1 MIINS
6 KFAYVKKKETFEPL
20 ITTIPKG
27 LNPIVFIEDTREM
40 WTCGTYFSI
49 GYPSI
54 EISES
59 SGSVKVSIGNSF
71 FLLSTAGESISVR
84 KGDGNR
90 IIISS
95 NALNRVDTE
104 APLTWDTAN
113 RKLLHM
119 DSGVAPGSYGQST
132 NLGNASV
139 FIVPNIMVDSTGHIT
154 YAQNYNVEI
163 RDYVEQLAPSTLA
176 GNRNVLL
183 SYNADSESMD
193 TSQVRKAN
201 GLLFNDSTQR
211 LTVEGGL
218 DTNGPVFVNHGD
230 LSVLDG
236 YIIGHLKGDVEG
248 EAKPKI
254 HLSNKPEYGGAS
266 INLYGHVKL
275 QDILNNKPEPSSDN
289 ENINDPNITNAIAA
303 SPLMVWN
310 AIQTAKDYADSILGS
325 NNAMLYKG
333 SIEAGITYPGTY
345 TPIGQIGNTYVVT
358 FGSGNYIDSVGYVNG
373 EPVEVGD
380 LIICKEETPA
390 ATSTTWETV
399 KSKWTYVQ
407 TNNTGVV
414 SGPSSSTIGQLA
426 VFNNTKGKLIKG
438 LPNGNVGQILSI
450 DESGIPAWV
459 NKPDRLNFALSFQV
473 RGTEFIAFDGY
484 EPKKVNFIAG
494 DNMFITSDMQGNLT
508 LAADPGS
515 DTVNTAGATNN
526 PNTKLFL
533 IGAESQTTAPQ
544 TYSNQYVYIGPDNKL
559 YSNGKEVSTT
569 DHTHNYAGAKTP
581 GGPALKIDLNPD
593 GLLDAEYG
601 TYGGII
607 QDSNN
612 GPTSGSWSNR
622 IKILHNNSSGY
633 YTELAQNLT
642 GTAGVWHRRNV
653 AGVISEWIPLLD
665 KSNFHTYLDETYI
678 QKQTDPNQLKNFVR
692 YSLESGLTINWTA
705 GNVTP
710 TQVIGF
716 KENNSAQSYTFNGD
730 NIRAFANAVNRSGD
744 TMSGNLTTTGII
756 LTTTTGITHNGKSSA
771 LLYCD
776 GTNSFVGMSAATTY
790 IRSGNTDLFHKK
802 NGTDYK
808 IWDASNDGSGSGLD
822 ADLLD
827 GVQLTRLVHYADDN
841 AYDNTSCSRIIPI
854 SNVTITDN
862 SKYGSIFQWTNITT
876 QTPAQTGTSGN
887 WFNQLYGGTNDRLY
901 FRTRTNG
908 GDWTSWHKIAFIT
921 DNVASA
927 TKADYPTGF
936 SSRSTYSSTWG
947 NTTGTHITGWTTS
960 TGGDIA
966 FMNDNPSAGKV
977 SIKIDGLF
985 YQDEGRYKVLDTNN
999 YPSTLDS
1006 RYLLKGSAVN
1016 TSNNSSWLSF
1026 ANNAGGVGGTM
1037 GVNDQWRIYGRSTAD
1052 NAGYLE
1058 IATADDG
1065 NEPIY
1070 FRQYTGV
1077 FSTLKRTLT
1086 LLDGSGNT
1094 SIPGSLTVA
1103 GTTTSG
1109 NFNTG
1114 GRYISNYASNTYI
1127 NSVTNAVLTCN
1138 YSGYGGILCAPVK
1151 GGRITLSTYPSNDN
1165 IVYLGYATSSQISAG
1180 TNTLNKQTKWN
1191 ADNGYWYT
1199 DGYVKNG
1206 SSNSYVLLGGGG
1218 HTTLSGLYTSHN
1230 HFERSNVDPNSVVN
1244 GPRTYESTSTANRPD
1259 TNKWHQYT
1267 TMGTGDSNYCHQ
1279 LSYAYAGGTN
1289 IYHRI
1294 KNAGSWGGWMTIL
1307 DSSNY
1312 AGILDGRYVNVTGD
1326 TMTGKL
1332 TIQSSSLNGTYNGL
1346 LVGDDCNIGDCNI
1359 GNTIG
1364 LMGTTNNNA
1373 GMIKFGKGGYQFGYN
1388 GSSHYVSGT
1397 NIWTNFNADLL
1408 DGLHASSFVRV
1419 YTGRFSQYNKGTW
1432 TKILQFTIPNGSLRP
1447 SITFTW
1453 HPTECARDIW
1463 ADFNINIRS
1472 GSPTF
1477 YANWKGGNRRNM
1489 YCVGDGT
1496 TYSVWVQGTKT
1507 TWDPYGLIQVTSTWD
1522 INSYQAGSLQ
1532 YSDSEPSGTYKAA
1545 ASTSGFVLYADR
1557 LLNSRQINGTNFNG
1571 TANITTAKWGTARSI
1586 KIGNTAKNVDGSGN
1600 VTWTFA
1606 EIGGADAGHTHG
1618 LLHNNFTTIL
1628 ANTTTDSG
1636 WSMING
1642 SYNGFI
1648 LKSLRMQGSA
1658 PSWVLG
1664 NYAAGICFGGAD
1676 TKGVISVAYGSAQIR
1691 VAGGNSS
1698 KPLWS
1703 CDLWHNKNFNPNTKF
1718 NTSGGT
1724 ISGAVT
1730 INNTLSVSKIKA
1742 TSTYSS
1748 NYVFCADG
1756 SIRNFPTLFST
1767 NILWASYKV
1776 NTGGSGSYSR
1786 LSGNYNFITGRTR
1799 EGTGRLIV
1807 TISVPSGYS
1816 KTQIMMFAT
1825 GHHFGRVWTSPVYAS
1840 IQPDYGGSSSF
1851 VRIMTADDA
1860 SLNDAECIVN
1870 FILVKTS

>member
-1 MIINS
+1 MVINS
-6 KFAYVKKKETFEPL
+6 KFAYIKKKETFEPL

-139 FIVPNIMVDSTGHIT
+139 FIVPNIMIDSTGHIT

-289 ENINDPNITNAIAA
+289 ENINDANVVNAIAA

-473 RGTEFIAFDGY
+473 RGTEFVAFDGY

-559 YSNGKEVSTT
+559 YSDGKEVSTT

-716 KENNSAQSYTFNGD
+716 KENNSAQAYTFNGD
-730 NIRAFANAVNRSGD
+730 NIRAFANAVNRLGD

-876 QTPAQTGTSGN
+876 QTPAQTGTSSN

-936 SSRSTYSSTWG
+936 SSRSTSSTWG
-947 NTTGTHITGWTTS
+947 NTTGTHITGWHTS

-966 FMNDNPSAGKV
+966 FMNDNPSAGKL

-1016 TSNNSSWLSF
+1016 ISNNSSWLSF
-1026 ANNAGGVGGTM
+1026 ANNAGGIGGTM

-1070 FRQYTGV
+1070 FRQYRGL

-1094 SIPGSLTVA
+1094 SMPGSLTVA

-1151 GGRITLSTYPSNDN
+1151 GGRITLSTFPSNDN

-1206 SSNSYVLLGGGG
+1206 SSDSYVLLGGGG
-1218 HTTLSGLYTSHN
+1218 HATLSGLGGSHTHTIFRN
-1230 HFERSNVDPNSVVN
+1230 NLMIKGTNGISDTASIHLALGDSDTGFKWISDGVCQMYANNVAIGQWNSSGMNWLKQPSVN
-1244 GPRTYESTSTANRPD
+1244 GQ
-1259 TNKWHQYT
+1259 KIWH
-1267 TMGTGDSNYCHQ
+1267 
-1279 LSYAYAGGTN
+1279 AGN
-1289 IYHRI
+1289 D
-1294 KNAGSWGGWMTIL
+1294 GSGSGL
-1307 DSSNY
+1307 D
-1312 AGILDGRYVNVTGD
+1312 
-1326 TMTGKL
+1326 
-1332 TIQSSSLNGTYNGL
+1332 
-1346 LVGDDCNIGDCNI
+1346 
-1359 GNTIG
+1359 
-1364 LMGTTNNNA
+1364 
-1373 GMIKFGKGGYQFGYN
+1373 
-1388 GSSHYVSGT
+1388 
-1397 NIWTNFNADLL
+1397 ADLL
-1408 DGLHASSFVRV
+1408 DGNHSTYYPNRYDISSDTTNRWHNLGTCSLNSDGQSIIIEVFSGNGCNARASQNVRLKIYIKKSFTNTSTPATAYFGCLMEV
-1419 YTGRFSQYNKGTW
+1419 YMNEEGGDIQYKVIANSKTQCTVWVYLPWDYAGGWYTVYGEYNSWSNSGAKQSSAPTGNDQT
-1432 TKILQFTIPNGSLRP
+1432 
-1447 SITFTW
+1447 
-1453 HPTECARDIW
+1453 
-1463 ADFNINIRS
+1463 RS
-1472 GSPTF
+1472 GAKVIRYIAYTSSNV
-1477 YANWKGGNRRNM
+1477 A
-1489 YCVGDGT
+1489 
-1496 TYSVWVQGTKT
+1496 SATK
-1507 TWDPYGLIQVTSTWD
+1507 
-1522 INSYQAGSLQ
+1522 LQ
-1532 YSDSEPSGTYKAA
+1532 TA
-1545 ASTSGFVLYADR
+1545 
-1557 LLNSRQINGTNFNG
+1557 RQINGTNFNG

-1606 EIGGADAGHTHG
+1606 EIGGAAANHTHNYIVSRGNLNAQTGRTQSLGDVYSYNTVSGNKGGPTTYTSVIGFGRGAAGTVEIAGGWTSGMG
-1618 LLHNNFTTIL
+1618 LWYRALRD
-1628 ANTTTDSG
+1628 TTDNWYG
-1636 WSMING
+1636 WVKVWDS
-1642 SYNGFI
+1642 
-1648 LKSLRMQGSA
+1648 
-1658 PSWVLG
+1658 
-1664 NYAAGICFGGAD
+1664 
-1676 TKGVISVAYGSAQIR
+1676 
-1691 VAGGNSS
+1691 
-1698 KPLWS
+1698 
-1703 CDLWHNKNFNPNTKF
+1703 KNFNPNTKF

-1730 INNTLSVSKIKA
+1730 INSTLSVSKIKA
-1742 TSTYSS
+1742 TGTYSS

-1756 SIRNFPTLFST
+1756 SIKNFPSLFST

-1799 EGTGRLIV
+1799 EGTGRLMV

-1816 KTQIMMFAT
+1816 ETQIMMFAT
-1825 GHHFGRVWTSPVYAS
+1825 GHHSSFGWTSPVYAS
-1840 IQPDYGGSSSF
+1840 IQPDYGNSSS
-1851 VRIMTADDA
+1851 VRIMTADDY
-1860 SLNDAECIVN
+1860 SLNDGECIVN

>member
-139 FIVPNIMVDSTGHIT
+139 FIVPNIMIDNTGHIT

-248 EAKPKI
+248 EVKPKI

-289 ENINDPNITNAIAA
+289 ENINDTNVVNAVAA

-358 FGSGNYIDSVGYVNG
+358 FGSGNYIDSVGYING

-473 RGTEFIAFDGY
+473 RGTEFVAFDGY

-494 DNMFITSDMQGNLT
+494 DNMFITSDAQGNLT

-559 YSNGKEVSTT
+559 YSDGKEVSTT

-716 KENNSAQSYTFNGD
+716 KENNSAQAYTFNGD

-827 GVQLTRLVHYADDN
+827 GVHLMQKGSTAGVMRSWARGTYTTVNQYFGNGVVVVIDPKPTDSNDLWA
-841 AYDNTSCSRIIPI
+841 NT
-854 SNVTITDN
+854 TIFSVGD
-862 SKYGSIFQWTNITT
+862 SSI
-876 QTPAQTGTSGN
+876 GN
-887 WFNQLYGGTNDRLY
+887 WQMAFGYGADVIKVRKNND
-901 FRTRTNG
+901 G
-908 GDWTSWHKIAFIT
+908 WGSWKTLAFL
-921 DNVASA
+921 DSKVASS
-927 TKADYPTGF
+927 TNSDYPTGF
-936 SSRSTYSSTWG
+936 SSRSTSSTWG
-947 NTTGTHITGWTTS
+947 NTTGTHITGWHTS

-1016 TSNNSSWLSF
+1016 TNNNSSWLSF
-1026 ANNAGGVGGTM
+1026 ANNAGGIGGTM
-1037 GVNDQWRIYGRSTAD
+1037 GVNGQWRIYGRSTAD

-1070 FRQYTGV
+1070 FRQYSGV
-1077 FSTLKRTLT
+1077 FTTLKRTLT
-1086 LLDGSGNT
+1086 LLDGNGNT
-1094 SIPGSLTVA
+1094 SMPGNLTVTNA
-1103 GTTTSG
+1103 TTSG
-1109 NFNTG
+1109 SFNTSG
-1114 GRYISNYASNTYI
+1114 KYNSTFASGSWI
-1127 NSVTNAVLTCN
+1127 NSVSNSALTL
-1138 YSGYGGILCAPVK
+1138 SISSYGGIWCAPTK
-1151 GGRITLSTYPSNDN
+1151 GGRVTMSVYPSSNN
-1165 IVYLGYATSSQISAG
+1165 NVYIGYASSAQITAG
-1180 TNTLNKQTKWN
+1180 TNAFTKQTYWN
-1191 ADNGYWYT
+1191 ADNGFWT
-1199 DGYVKNG
+1199 SGGYAKEN
-1206 SSNSYVLLGGGG
+1206 SSDSYVLLGGGG
-1218 HTTLSGLYTSHN
+1218 HATLSGLGGSHTHTVLRNNLMIKGTNGISDSASIHLGIGDSDTGFKWISDGVCQIYAHNKAIGQWNSGGMNWYYT
-1230 HFERSNVDPNSVVN
+1230 PQVN
-1244 GPRTYESTSTANRPD
+1244 GVAVSLSDHTHTYIVSSGLRSATANGNTRGESGVRLYGCYNNSYPISYGAVLHLHEGRGAAELLLGWSVTDGAHAENYIRSKRDNDSGAWSGWAKIWTSANLDVSTYFKYQGNNVNADWNKITTTGNMGVTDQTITNGPSGAYDYGQLLTFNAGETLSQIYLPHSASGSMYIRTGWSGVSQYYDWVQVLTTGNYASLVVKKAGD
-1259 TNKWHQYT
+1259 TMAGALNFANNVWNKVGDDVYIGDHSIANYLCIKANSGST
-1267 TMGTGDSNYCHQ
+1267 VGINFFNSSNGDVGKLASVNGTLQ
-1279 LSYAYAGGTN
+1279 WKGTN
-1289 IYHRI
+1289 I
-1294 KNAGSWGGWMTIL
+1294 SL
-1307 DSSNY
+1307 D
-1312 AGILDGRYVNVTGD
+1312 
-1326 TMTGKL
+1326 
-1332 TIQSSSLNGTYNGL
+1332 
-1346 LVGDDCNIGDCNI
+1346 
-1359 GNTIG
+1359 
-1364 LMGTTNNNA
+1364 
-1373 GMIKFGKGGYQFGYN
+1373 
-1388 GSSHYVSGT
+1388 
-1397 NIWTNFNADLL
+1397 
-1408 DGLHASSFVRV
+1408 
-1419 YTGRFSQYNKGTW
+1419 
-1432 TKILQFTIPNGSLRP
+1432 
-1447 SITFTW
+1447 
-1453 HPTECARDIW
+1453 
-1463 ADFNINIRS
+1463 
-1472 GSPTF
+1472 
-1477 YANWKGGNRRNM
+1477 
-1489 YCVGDGT
+1489 
-1496 TYSVWVQGTKT
+1496 
-1507 TWDPYGLIQVTSTWD
+1507 
-1522 INSYQAGSLQ
+1522 
-1532 YSDSEPSGTYKAA
+1532 
-1545 ASTSGFVLYADR
+1545 
-1557 LLNSRQINGTNFNG
+1557 
-1571 TANITTAKWGTARSI
+1571 
-1586 KIGNTAKNVDGSGN
+1586 
-1600 VTWTFA
+1600 
-1606 EIGGADAGHTHG
+1606 GHTHG
-1618 LLHNNFTTIL
+1618 LLHSNFAITIVD
-1628 ANTTTDSG
+1628 TTTDSG

-1642 SYNGFI
+1642 YYNGFI
-1648 LKSLRMQGSA
+1648 LKSLRTSASA
-1658 PSWVLG
+1658 PSWILG
-1664 NYAAGICFGGAD
+1664 NYAAGICFGGGD
-1676 TKGVISVAYGSAQIR
+1676 TKGVISVAYNSAQVR
-1691 VAGGNSS
+1691 VAGGNGS
-1698 KPLWS
+1698 KPTWS
-1703 CDLWHNKNFNPNTKF
+1703 CDLWHNENFDPNTKF

-1730 INNTLSVSKIKA
+1730 INDTLSVSKIKA

-1756 SIRNFPTLFST
+1756 SIRNFPALFST

-1786 LSGNYNFITGRTR
+1786 LSGNYTFITGRTR
-1799 EGTGRLIV
+1799 EGTGSLVV

-1825 GHHFGRVWTSPVYAS
+1825 GHHRQDHWANPIYAS
-1840 IQPDYGGSSSF
+1840 IQPDYGASNSI
-1851 VRIMTADDA
+1851 RIMTADDS

>member
-1 MIINS
+1 MVINS
-6 KFAYVKKKETFEPL
+6 KFAYIKKKETFEPL

-139 FIVPNIMVDSTGHIT
+139 FIVPNIMIDSTGHIT

-289 ENINDPNITNAIAA
+289 ENINDANVVNAIAA

-559 YSNGKEVSTT
+559 YSDGKEVSTT

-642 GTAGVWHRRNV
+642 GTAGIWHRRNV

-716 KENNSAQSYTFNGD
+716 KENNSAQAYTFNGD

-827 GVQLTRLVHYADDN
+827 GVHLMQKGSTAGVMRSWARGTHTTVNQYFGNGVVVVIDPKPTDSNDLWANTTIFSVGDSSIRNWQMAFGYGADVIKVRKNNNGWGSWKTLAFLD
-841 AYDNTSCSRIIPI
+841 
-854 SNVTITDN
+854 
-862 SKYGSIFQWTNITT
+862 SK
-876 QTPAQTGTSGN
+876 
-887 WFNQLYGGTNDRLY
+887 
-901 FRTRTNG
+901 
-908 GDWTSWHKIAFIT
+908 
-921 DNVASA
+921 VASS
-927 TKADYPTGF
+927 TNSDYPTGF
-936 SSRSTYSSTWG
+936 IGRSTSSTWG
-947 NTTGTHITGWTTS
+947 NTTGTHITGWRTS
-960 TGGDIA
+960 TGGTIA

-1026 ANNAGGVGGTM
+1026 ANNAGGIGGTM
-1037 GVNDQWRIYGRSTAD
+1037 GVNDQWRIYGRSTAY

-1070 FRQYTGV
+1070 FRQYIGV
-1077 FSTLKRTLT
+1077 FGILKRTLT

-1094 SIPGSLTVA
+1094 SMPGSLTVA

-1151 GGRITLSTYPSNDN
+1151 GGRITLSTFPSNDN

-1180 TNTLNKQTKWN
+1180 TNALNKQTRWN

-1206 SSNSYVLLGGGG
+1206 SSDSYVLLGGGG

-1230 HFERSNVDPNSVVN
+1230 HFERSNVDPNSIVN

-1267 TMGTGDSNYCHQ
+1267 TLGTGDGNYCHQ

-1312 AGILDGRYVNVTGD
+1312 AGILDRRYVNATGD

-1346 LVGDDCNIGDCNI
+1346 LVGDDCNIGGCNI

-1364 LMGTTNNNA
+1364 LIGTTNNNA

-1408 DGLHASSFVRV
+1408 DGVHGGSFMRCD
-1419 YTGRFSQYNKGTW
+1419 GT
-1432 TKILQFTIPNGSLRP
+1432 NGISL
-1447 SITFTW
+1447 T
-1453 HPTECARDIW
+1453 
-1463 ADFNINIRS
+1463 
-1472 GSPTF
+1472 
-1477 YANWKGGNRRNM
+1477 GGNGNTAGWRLVLERVCGGWTINNISIA
-1489 YCVGDGT
+1489 VASRHTGQGILHIGFHTTNNSGT
-1496 TYSVWVQGTKT
+1496 TYTYNINFNGSTASLTSGPWRAF
-1507 TWDPYGLIQVTSTWD
+1507 YNTSTKKFRLFWYYND
-1522 INSYQAGSLQ
+1522 YNGTTINVLSRNGFGVPSNGTWYTSLP
-1532 YSDSEPSGTYKAA
+1532 SDNGTELTIRYNS
-1545 ASTSGFVLYADR
+1545 ASQLQTA
-1557 LLNSRQINGTNFNG
+1557 RQINGTNFDG

-1606 EIGGADAGHTHG
+1606 EIGGAAANHTHNYIVSRG
-1618 LLHNNFTTIL
+1618 NLNAQTGRTQSLG
-1628 ANTTTDSG
+1628 DVY
-1636 WSMING
+1636 
-1642 SYNGFI
+1642 SYNTVSGKTGGPTTYTSVIGFG
-1648 LKSLRMQGSA
+1648 RG
-1658 PSWVLG
+1658 
-1664 NYAAGICFGGAD
+1664 AAGTVEI
-1676 TKGVISVAYGSAQIR
+1676 
-1691 VAGGNSS
+1691 AGGWTSGMG
-1698 KPLWS
+1698 LWYRALRDVADNWYGWVKVWDS
-1703 CDLWHNKNFNPNTKF
+1703 KNFNPNTKF

-1730 INNTLSVSKIKA
+1730 INSTLSVSKIKA
-1742 TSTYSS
+1742 TGTYSS

-1756 SIRNFPTLFST
+1756 SIRNFPSLFST

-1816 KTQIMMFAT
+1816 ETQIMMFAT
-1825 GHHFGRVWTSPVYAS
+1825 GHHSSFGWTSPVYAS
-1840 IQPDYGGSSSF
+1840 IQPDYGNSSS
-1851 VRIMTADDA
+1851 VRIMTADDY
-1860 SLNDAECIVN
+1860 SLNDGECIVN

>member
-1 MIINS
+1 MVINS
-6 KFAYVKKKETFEPL
+6 KFAYIKKKEVFEPL

-201 GLLFNDSTQR
+201 GLLFNDSTRR
-211 LTVEGGL
+211 LTVEGGI
-218 DTNGPVFVNHGD
+218 DTNGAVFVNHGD

-275 QDILNNKPEPSSDN
+275 QDVLNNKPEPSSDN

-705 GNVTP
+705 GDVTP

-716 KENNSAQSYTFNGD
+716 KENNSAQAYIFNGD
-730 NIRAFANAVNRSGD
+730 NIRTFANAVNRSGD

-827 GVQLTRLVHYADDN
+827 GVHLMQKGSTAGVMRSWARGTHTTVNQYFGNGVVVVIDPKPTDSNDLWANTTIFSVGDSSIRNWQMAFGADVIKVRKNNDGWGSWKTL
-841 AYDNTSCSRIIPI
+841 AFLD
-854 SNVTITDN
+854 
-862 SKYGSIFQWTNITT
+862 SK
-876 QTPAQTGTSGN
+876 
-887 WFNQLYGGTNDRLY
+887 
-901 FRTRTNG
+901 
-908 GDWTSWHKIAFIT
+908 
-921 DNVASA
+921 VASS
-927 TKADYPTGF
+927 TNSDYPTGF
-936 SSRSTYSSTWG
+936 SSRSTSSTWG
-947 NTTGTHITGWTTS
+947 NTTGTHITGWHTS

-1037 GVNDQWRIYGRSTAD
+1037 DVNDQWRIYGRSTAD

-1086 LLDGSGNT
+1086 LLDSNGNSNFPGNVTTKDIYGSAGSFSSVTSSGDINTNARFQSNGSNSRGLYPNIRFHIPGINWAQILMNGSGQIEFRGGAAQDSSYIT
-1094 SIPGSLTVA
+1094 AIA
-1103 GTTTSG
+1103 GA
-1109 NFNTG
+1109 F
-1114 GRYISNYASNTYI
+1114 
-1127 NSVTNAVLTCN
+1127 
-1138 YSGYGGILCAPVK
+1138 VK
-1151 GGRITLSTYPSNDN
+1151 GG
-1165 IVYLGYATSSQISAG
+1165 SS
-1180 TNTLNKQTKWN
+1180 
-1191 ADNGYWYT
+1191 D
-1199 DGYVKNG
+1199 
-1206 SSNSYVLLGGGG
+1206 SYVLLGGGG
-1218 HTTLSGLYTSHN
+1218 HATLSGLGGSHTHTVFKN
-1230 HFERSNVDPNSVVN
+1230 NVMVKGTNGVSDSASIHLGIGDSDTGFKWISDGVCQMYANNVAIGQWNSGGMNWLKQPSVN
-1244 GPRTYESTSTANRPD
+1244 GQ
-1259 TNKWHQYT
+1259 KIWH
-1267 TMGTGDSNYCHQ
+1267 
-1279 LSYAYAGGTN
+1279 AGN
-1289 IYHRI
+1289 D
-1294 KNAGSWGGWMTIL
+1294 GSGSGL
-1307 DSSNY
+1307 D
-1312 AGILDGRYVNVTGD
+1312 
-1326 TMTGKL
+1326 
-1332 TIQSSSLNGTYNGL
+1332 
-1346 LVGDDCNIGDCNI
+1346 
-1359 GNTIG
+1359 
-1364 LMGTTNNNA
+1364 
-1373 GMIKFGKGGYQFGYN
+1373 
-1388 GSSHYVSGT
+1388 
-1397 NIWTNFNADLL
+1397 ADLL
-1408 DGLHASSFVRV
+1408 DGFQRTYKSSTNNKSYQKLFTLKITGT
-1419 YTGRFSQYNKGTW
+1419 YTNSPIVFSIKG
-1432 TKILQFTIPNGSLRP
+1432 
-1447 SITFTW
+1447 
-1453 HPTECARDIW
+1453 
-1463 ADFNINIRS
+1463 RS
-1472 GSPTF
+1472 GREAFVALKFNNLNTNDPTISYF
-1477 YANWKGGNRRNM
+1477 QGWGGSSGYYTRLRA
-1489 YCVGDGT
+1489 Y
-1496 TYSVWVQGTKT
+1496 KT
-1507 TWDPYGLIQVTSTWD
+1507 ATSTWE
-1522 INSYQAGSLQ
+1522 IWQISQAESY
-1532 YSDSEPSGTYKAA
+1532 DSVYVWGVQTTDSVSFTWNGT
-1545 ASTSGFVLYADR
+1545 ASTSLPTSTTYTNCTTATIYANVSGNASTATK
-1557 LLNSRQINGTNFNG
+1557 LQTARQINGTNFDG
-1571 TANITTAKWGTARSI
+1571 SANITTAKWGTARSI

-1618 LLHNNFTTIL
+1618 LLHNNFTTTL

-1648 LKSLRMQGSA
+1648 LKSIRTQSSA
-1658 PSWVLG
+1658 PSWILG
-1664 NYAAGICFGGAD
+1664 NCAAGICFGGSD
-1676 TKGVISVAYGSAQIR
+1676 TKGVISVAYGSAQVR
-1691 VAGGNSS
+1691 VAGGNGS
-1698 KPLWS
+1698 KPVWS
-1703 CDLWHNKNFNPNTKF
+1703 CDLWHNKNFNPDTKF

-1756 SIRNFPTLFST
+1756 SIRNFPTLLST

-1799 EGTGRLIV
+1799 EGAGRLIV

-1825 GHHFGRVWTSPVYAS
+1825 GHHSSYGWTSPVYAS
-1840 IQPDYGGSSSF
+1840 IQPDYGNSSS
-1851 VRIMTADDA
+1851 VRIMTADDY

>member
-95 NALNRVDTE
+95 NALNRINTE
-104 APLTWDTAN
+104 PPLEWNVSD

-132 NLGNASV
+132 SLGNASV

-201 GLLFNDSTQR
+201 GLLFNDSTRR
-211 LTVEGGL
+211 LTVEGGI
-218 DTNGPVFVNHGD
+218 DTNGAVFVNHGD

-494 DNMFITSDMQGNLT
+494 DNMFITSDAQGNLT

-569 DHTHNYAGAKTP
+569 DHNH
-581 GGPALKIDLNPD
+581 DD
-593 GLLDAEYG
+593 
-601 TYGGII
+601 
-607 QDSNN
+607 
-612 GPTSGSWSNR
+612 
-622 IKILHNNSSGY
+622 
-633 YTELAQNLT
+633 
-642 GTAGVWHRRNV
+642 
-653 AGVISEWIPLLD
+653 
-665 KSNFHTYLDETYI
+665 
-678 QKQTDPNQLKNFVR
+678 R
-692 YSLESGLTINWTA
+692 Y
-705 GNVTP
+705 
-710 TQVIGF
+710 
-716 KENNSAQSYTFNGD
+716 
-730 NIRAFANAVNRSGD
+730 VNTSGD
-744 TMSGNLTTTGII
+744 TMTGVLSITCSDTYPLTLNNSLGHLAIIIKNANTNKSRFGWNQEYGSYIYDYTADKYINIKSDSLYWNNSNPFLHTGNYTTTLDTRYVKKSGDSMSGVLSITTSDIHPIVITSSNEQETSINVASKGTIGYHSSRGIF
-756 LTTTTGITHNGKSSA
+756 
-771 LLYCD
+771 LYNKTSNKVLEINDD
-776 GTNSFVGMSAATTY
+776 GNAYFD
-790 IRSGNTDLFHKK
+790 GN
-802 NGTDYK
+802 K
-808 IWDASNDGSGSGLD
+808 IWHAGNDGPNSGLN
-822 ADLLD
+822 ADTLD
-827 GVQLTRLVHYADDN
+827 DVDLTNIVHYAPQN
-841 AYDNTSCSRIIPI
+841 SYDNTSCSRIIPI
-854 SNVTITDN
+854 SNIDITD
-862 SKYGSIFQWTNITT
+862 SARYGSIFQWTNITT
-876 QTPAQTGTSGN
+876 QTPAQTGTSSNG
-887 WFNQLYGGTNDRLY
+887 FNQLYGATNNRIY

-908 GDWTSWHKIAFIT
+908 GSWTPWNKLAYIT
-921 DNVASA
+921 DNVESA
-927 TKADYPTGF
+927 TKLQTARTL
-936 SSRSTYSSTWG
+936 WG
-947 NTTGTHITGWTTS
+947 KSFDGTANVDGCIRIQANEGSYCEGIRIKPHNSWATILLGGNDLTSTTGTSANSWSIHNNNGEFYINKNNSNGSTGSELCNVNGNWGIGTVSPSYKLHVGGNAYVASGLTS
-960 TGGDIA
+960 GGDIILNQNGSTGTRQLRIQCGD
-966 FMNDNPSAGKV
+966 NDYGRIAAGA
-977 SIKIDGLF
+977 
-985 YQDEGRYKVLDTNN
+985 T
-999 YPSTLDS
+999 
-1006 RYLLKGSAVN
+1006 A
-1016 TSNNSSWLSF
+1016 
-1026 ANNAGGVGGTM
+1026 ANAGWM
-1037 GVNDQWRIYGRSTAD
+1037 
-1052 NAGYLE
+1052 E

-1065 NEPIY
+1065 NDPIY
-1070 FRQYTGV
+1070 VRQYSDV
-1077 FSTLKRTLT
+1077 YSTVKRTLT

-1094 SIPGSLTVA
+1094 SMPGSLTVA

-1109 NFNTG
+1109 DFNTG

-1127 NSVTNAVLTCN
+1127 NSVTKAVLTCN
-1138 YSGYGGILCAPVK
+1138 YSKYGGILCAPVK

-1165 IVYLGYATSSQISAG
+1165 VVYLGYATSSQISAG
-1180 TNTLNKQTKWN
+1180 TNALNKQTKWN
-1191 ADNGYWYT
+1191 ADNGYWYA

-1230 HFERSNVDPNSVVN
+1230 HFERSDVDPNSIVG
-1244 GPRTYESTSTANRPD
+1244 GPRTYESTSTANGPD
-1259 TNKWHQYT
+1259 TNAWHQYT
-1267 TMGTGDSNYCHQ
+1267 TLGTGDNNYCHQ

-1289 IYHRI
+1289 IYHRV
-1294 KNAGSWGGWMTIL
+1294 KNAGSWESWMTIL

-1312 AGILDGRYVNVTGD
+1312 AGILDGHYVNVTGD

-1332 TIQSSSLNGTYNGL
+1332 SWSMNGVTSSISNDNSSFTHHNTNASSGHWFNKAVYVAGEIYAGTSYNQKVWHSGNDGSGSGL
-1346 LVGDDCNIGDCNI
+1346 D
-1359 GNTIG
+1359 
-1364 LMGTTNNNA
+1364 
-1373 GMIKFGKGGYQFGYN
+1373 
-1388 GSSHYVSGT
+1388 
-1397 NIWTNFNADLL
+1397 ADLL
-1408 DGLHASSFVRV
+1408 DGKHAASFYENGYVLFGYTIDASSLNQNTYYPVIFSIGAHNNVRIECRVSLNSGTKPSWSTHTDGFSVRKIWEVNGGGWGTNPINRHILVSDYTFASADPVRGVGQLSNSSIEYV
-1419 YTGRFSQYNKGTW
+1419 YVRGGGKYFFYVSHNVTPVLYTSTYTSNSQ
-1432 TKILQFTIPNGSLRP
+1432 SV
-1447 SITFTW
+1447 
-1453 HPTECARDIW
+1453 
-1463 ADFNINIRS
+1463 
-1472 GSPTF
+1472 SPT
-1477 YANWKGGNRRNM
+1477 
-1489 YCVGDGT
+1489 T
-1496 TYSVWVQGTKT
+1496 
-1507 TWDPYGLIQVTSTWD
+1507 
-1522 INSYQAGSLQ
+1522 
-1532 YSDSEPSGTYKAA
+1532 
-1545 ASTSGFVLYADR
+1545 
-1557 LLNSRQINGTNFNG
+1557 
-1571 TANITTAKWGTARSI
+1571 
-1586 KIGNTAKNVDGSGN
+1586 
-1600 VTWTFA
+1600 
-1606 EIGGADAGHTHG
+1606 
-1618 LLHNNFTTIL
+1618 
-1628 ANTTTDSG
+1628 
-1636 WSMING
+1636 
-1642 SYNGFI
+1642 
-1648 LKSLRMQGSA
+1648 SA
-1658 PSWVLG
+1658 PSLITKNIIMTGDTVSDADTVDGYHANGLFTNLSNSGNNISVTIGGVNRVITPAYASIAGSSNSATYATKVRGEYTGNGGQQKPNYFGVNWVGFRMMNTTVNG
-1664 NYAAGICFGGAD
+1664 NSNYKDWIISDCYDGNDVGGA
-1676 TKGVISVAYGSAQIR
+1676 VAFGINRQTLGAYIMGSDAAR
-1691 VAGGNSS
+1691 TSWTRSGEFWGT
-1698 KPLWS
+1698 W
-1703 CDLWHNKNFNPNTKF
+1703 NFNPNTKF

-1756 SIRNFPTLFST
+1756 SIRNFPALFST

-1786 LSGNYNFITGRTR
+1786 LSGNYTFITGSTR
-1799 EGTGRLIV
+1799 EGTGKLLL
-1807 TISVPSGYS
+1807 TITVPSEYS
-1816 KTQIMMFAT
+1816 KTQVMMFAT
-1825 GHHFGRVWTSPVYAS
+1825 GHHRQDHWGNPVYAS
-1840 IQPDYGGSSSF
+1840 IQPDYGTSNS
-1851 VRIMTADDA
+1851 VRIMTAGDS

>member
-1 MIINS
+1 MVINS
-6 KFAYVKKKETFEPL
+6 KFAYIKKKEVFEPL

-104 APLTWDTAN
+104 PPLEWNVSD

-132 NLGNASV
+132 SLGNASV

-201 GLLFNDSTQR
+201 GLLFNDSTRR
-211 LTVEGGL
+211 LTVEGGI
-218 DTNGPVFVNHGD
+218 DTNGAVFVNHGD

-254 HLSNKPEYGGAS
+254 HLSTKPEYGGAS

-275 QDILNNKPEPSSDN
+275 QDVLNNKPEPSSDN

-333 SIEAGITYPGTY
+333 SIEAGVTYPGTY

-473 RGTEFIAFDGY
+473 RGTEFVAFDGY

-515 DTVNTAGATNN
+515 GTVNTAGATNN

-559 YSNGKEVSTT
+559 YSDGKEVSTT

-642 GTAGVWHRRNV
+642 GTAGIWHRRNV

-716 KENNSAQSYTFNGD
+716 KENNSAQAYTFNGD
-730 NIRAFANAVNRSGD
+730 NIRAFANAVNKSGD
-744 TMSGNLTTTGII
+744 TMTGKLII
-756 LTTTTGITHNGKSSA
+756 HSSA
-771 LLYCD
+771 TFPALELKNSGF
-776 GTNSFVGMSAATTY
+776 GTNVAYLGNGNDNDFI
-790 IRSGNTDLFHKK
+790 IRNSISGSDTDLRFNDKSLR
-802 NGTDYK
+802 YK
-808 IWDASNDGSGSGLD
+808 GSTVWHSGNDGSGSGLD

-827 GVQLTRLVHYADDN
+827 GVQLTRLVHYANDN

-862 SKYGSIFQWTNITT
+862 SKYGSIFQWTNTTT
-876 QTPAQTGTSGN
+876 QTPAQTGTPGN

-936 SSRSTYSSTWG
+936 SSRSTSSTWG
-947 NTTGTHITGWTTS
+947 NTTGTHITGWGTS
-960 TGGDIA
+960 TGGAIA

-1016 TSNNSSWLSF
+1016 TNNNSSWLSF
-1026 ANNAGGVGGTM
+1026 ANNAGGIGGTM

-1070 FRQYTGV
+1070 FRQYSGV
-1077 FSTLKRTLT
+1077 FTTLKRTLT
-1086 LLDGSGNT
+1086 LLDGNGNT
-1094 SIPGSLTVA
+1094 SMPGNLTVTNA
-1103 GTTTSG
+1103 TTSG
-1109 NFNTG
+1109 SFNTSG
-1114 GRYISNYASNTYI
+1114 KYNSTFASGSWI
-1127 NSVTNAVLTCN
+1127 NSVSNSALTL
-1138 YSGYGGILCAPVK
+1138 SISSYGGIWCAPTK
-1151 GGRITLSTYPSNDN
+1151 GGRVTMSVYPSNN
-1165 IVYLGYATSSQISAG
+1165 NNVYIGYASSAQITAG
-1180 TNTLNKQTKWN
+1180 TNAFTKQTYWN
-1191 ADNGYWYT
+1191 ADNGFWT
-1199 DGYVKNG
+1199 SGGYAKEN
-1206 SSNSYVLLGGGG
+1206 SSDSYVLLGGGG
-1218 HTTLSGLYTSHN
+1218 HATLSGLGGSHTHTVLRNNLMIKGTNGMSDSASIHLGIGDSDTGFKWVSDGVCQIYANNKAIGQWNSGGMNWYYT
-1230 HFERSNVDPNSVVN
+1230 PQVN
-1244 GPRTYESTSTANRPD
+1244 GVAVSLSNHTHTYIVSSGLRSATANGNTRGESGVRLYSCYNNSYPISFGAVLHLHEGRGAAELLLGWSGTD
-1259 TNKWHQYT
+1259 GAHAENYIRSKRDNDSGAWSGWAKIWTSANLDVSTYFKYQGNNVNADWNGITTTGNMGVTQQTITNGPSGAY
-1267 TMGTGDSNYCHQ
+1267 NYGQ
-1279 LSYAYAGGTN
+1279 LLTFNAGGTLSQ
-1289 IYHRI
+1289 IYLPHSASDSMYIRTGWSGVSQYYGWVQVLTTGNYTSLIGNSFI
-1294 KNAGSWGGWMTIL
+1294 KKA
-1307 DSSNY
+1307 
-1312 AGILDGRYVNVTGD
+1312 GD
-1326 TMTGKL
+1326 TMTGA
-1332 TIQSSSLNGTYNGL
+1332 LNFANNVWNK
-1346 LVGDDCNIGDCNI
+1346 VGDDVYIGDHDQANYLCVKANSGSTVGINFFNSSNGDI
-1359 GNTIG
+1359 GKLSSVN
-1364 LMGTTNNNA
+1364 GTLQW
-1373 GMIKFGKGGYQFGYN
+1373 K
-1388 GSSHYVSGT
+1388 GT
-1397 NIWTNFNADLL
+1397 NISL
-1408 DGLHASSFVRV
+1408 D
-1419 YTGRFSQYNKGTW
+1419 
-1432 TKILQFTIPNGSLRP
+1432 
-1447 SITFTW
+1447 
-1453 HPTECARDIW
+1453 
-1463 ADFNINIRS
+1463 
-1472 GSPTF
+1472 
-1477 YANWKGGNRRNM
+1477 
-1489 YCVGDGT
+1489 
-1496 TYSVWVQGTKT
+1496 
-1507 TWDPYGLIQVTSTWD
+1507 
-1522 INSYQAGSLQ
+1522 
-1532 YSDSEPSGTYKAA
+1532 
-1545 ASTSGFVLYADR
+1545 
-1557 LLNSRQINGTNFNG
+1557 
-1571 TANITTAKWGTARSI
+1571 
-1586 KIGNTAKNVDGSGN
+1586 
-1600 VTWTFA
+1600 
-1606 EIGGADAGHTHG
+1606 GHTHNYIVSRGNLNAQTGRTQSLGDVYSYNTVSGNKGGPTTYTSVIGFGRGATGTVEIAGGWTSGMG
-1618 LLHNNFTTIL
+1618 LWYRALRD
-1628 ANTTTDSG
+1628 TTDNWFG
-1636 WSMING
+1636 WVKVWDS
-1642 SYNGFI
+1642 
-1648 LKSLRMQGSA
+1648 
-1658 PSWVLG
+1658 
-1664 NYAAGICFGGAD
+1664 
-1676 TKGVISVAYGSAQIR
+1676 
-1691 VAGGNSS
+1691 
-1698 KPLWS
+1698 
-1703 CDLWHNKNFNPNTKF
+1703 KNFNPDTKF

-1756 SIRNFPTLFST
+1756 SIKNFPTLFST

-1816 KTQIMMFAT
+1816 QTQIMMFAT
-1825 GHHFGRVWTSPVYAS
+1825 GHHSGSSWTSPVYAS
-1840 IQPDYGGSSSF
+1840 IQPDYGNSSS
-1851 VRIMTADDA
+1851 VRIMTADDS

>member
-139 FIVPNIMVDSTGHIT
+139 FIVPNIMIDNTGHIT

-473 RGTEFIAFDGY
+473 RGTEFVAFDGY

-559 YSNGKEVSTT
+559 YSDGKEVSTT

-642 GTAGVWHRRNV
+642 GTAGVWHRRNA

-665 KSNFHTYLDETYI
+665 KSNFHTYLDGTYI

-716 KENNSAQSYTFNGD
+716 KENNSAQAYTFNGD
-730 NIRAFANAVNRSGD
+730 NIRAFANAVNKSGD
-744 TMSGNLTTTGII
+744 TMTGKLII
-756 LTTTTGITHNGKSSA
+756 HSSA
-771 LLYCD
+771 TFPALELKNSGF
-776 GTNSFVGMSAATTY
+776 GTNVAYLGNGNDNDFI
-790 IRSGNTDLFHKK
+790 IRNSISGSDTDLRFNDKSLR
-802 NGTDYK
+802 YK
-808 IWDASNDGSGSGLD
+808 GSTVWHSGNDGSGSGLD

-827 GVQLTRLVHYADDN
+827 GVQLTRLVHYANDN
-841 AYDNTSCSRIIPI
+841 TYDNTSCSRIIPI

-862 SKYGSIFQWTNITT
+862 SKYGSIFQWTNTTT

-936 SSRSTYSSTWG
+936 SSRSTSSTWG
-947 NTTGTHITGWTTS
+947 NTTGTHITGWHTS

-1026 ANNAGGVGGTM
+1026 ANNAGGIGGTM

-1070 FRQYTGV
+1070 FRQYSGV
-1077 FSTLKRTLT
+1077 FTTLKRTLT
-1086 LLDGSGNT
+1086 LLDGNGNT
-1094 SIPGSLTVA
+1094 SMPGNLTVTNA
-1103 GTTTSG
+1103 TTSG
-1109 NFNTG
+1109 SFNTSG
-1114 GRYISNYASNTYI
+1114 KYNSTFASGSWI
-1127 NSVTNAVLTCN
+1127 NSVSNSALTL
-1138 YSGYGGILCAPVK
+1138 SISSYGGIWCAPTK
-1151 GGRITLSTYPSNDN
+1151 GGRVTMSVYPSSNN
-1165 IVYLGYATSSQISAG
+1165 NVYIGYASSAQITAG
-1180 TNTLNKQTKWN
+1180 TNAFTKQTYWN
-1191 ADNGYWYT
+1191 ADNGFWT
-1199 DGYVKNG
+1199 SGGYAKEN
-1206 SSNSYVLLGGGG
+1206 SSDSYVLLGGGG
-1218 HTTLSGLYTSHN
+1218 HATLSGLGGSHTHTVLRNNLMIKGTNGISDSASIHLGIGDSDTGFKWVSDGVCQIYANNKAIGQWNSGGMNWYYT
-1230 HFERSNVDPNSVVN
+1230 PQVN
-1244 GPRTYESTSTANRPD
+1244 GVAVSLSNHTHTYMVSSGLRSATANGNTRGESGVRLYSCYNNSYPISFGAVLHLHEGRGAAELLLGWSGTD
-1259 TNKWHQYT
+1259 GAHAENYIRSKGDNDSGAWSGWAKIWTSANLDVSTYFKYQGNNVNADWNKITTTGNMRVTDQTITNGPSSAY
-1267 TMGTGDSNYCHQ
+1267 NYGQ
-1279 LSYAYAGGTN
+1279 LLTFNAGGTLSQ
-1289 IYHRI
+1289 IYLPHS
-1294 KNAGSWGGWMTIL
+1294 ASGSMYIRTGWSGVSQYYGWVQVLTTG
-1307 DSSNY
+1307 NY
-1312 AGILDGRYVNVTGD
+1312 TNLVVKKAGD
-1326 TMTGKL
+1326 TMAGALNFANNVWNKVGDDVYIGDHNIANYLCIKANSGSTVGINFFNSSNGDIGKL
-1332 TIQSSSLNGTYNGL
+1332 ASVNGTLQWKGTNISLNGHTHNYIVSRGNLNAQTGRTQSLGDVYSYN
-1346 LVGDDCNIGDCNI
+1346 
-1359 GNTIG
+1359 T
-1364 LMGTTNNNA
+1364 
-1373 GMIKFGKGGYQFGYN
+1373 
-1388 GSSHYVSGT
+1388 VSGE
-1397 NIWTNFNADLL
+1397 A
-1408 DGLHASSFVRV
+1408 
-1419 YTGRFSQYNKGTW
+1419 
-1432 TKILQFTIPNGSLRP
+1432 
-1447 SITFTW
+1447 
-1453 HPTECARDIW
+1453 
-1463 ADFNINIRS
+1463 
-1472 GSPTF
+1472 
-1477 YANWKGGNRRNM
+1477 GGP
-1489 YCVGDGT
+1489 T
-1496 TYSVWVQGTKT
+1496 TYTSVIGFGRGAAGTVE
-1507 TWDPYGLIQVTSTWD
+1507 I
-1522 INSYQAGSLQ
+1522 AG
-1532 YSDSEPSGTYKAA
+1532 GW
-1545 ASTSGFVLYADR
+1545 TSGM
-1557 LLNSRQINGTNFNG
+1557 
-1571 TANITTAKWGTARSI
+1571 
-1586 KIGNTAKNVDGSGN
+1586 
-1600 VTWTFA
+1600 
-1606 EIGGADAGHTHG
+1606 G
-1618 LLHNNFTTIL
+1618 LWYRALRD
-1628 ANTTTDSG
+1628 TTDNWYG
-1636 WSMING
+1636 WVKVWDS
-1642 SYNGFI
+1642 
-1648 LKSLRMQGSA
+1648 
-1658 PSWVLG
+1658 
-1664 NYAAGICFGGAD
+1664 
-1676 TKGVISVAYGSAQIR
+1676 
-1691 VAGGNSS
+1691 
-1698 KPLWS
+1698 
-1703 CDLWHNKNFNPNTKF
+1703 KNFDPNTKF

-1730 INNTLSVSKIKA
+1730 INNTLSVKSIKS
-1742 TSTYSS
+1742 TTTYSS

-1767 NILWASYKV
+1767 NILWASYKIS
-1776 NTGGSGSYSR
+1776 TGGSGSYSR
-1786 LSGNYNFITGRTR
+1786 LSGNYTFITGRTR

-1825 GHHFGRVWTSPVYAS
+1825 GHHMGSGWTSPIYAS
-1840 IQPDYGGSSSF
+1840 IQPDYGASNS

>member
-1 MIINS
+1 MVINS
-6 KFAYVKKKETFEPL
+6 KFAYIKKKETFEPL

-139 FIVPNIMVDSTGHIT
+139 FIVPNIMIDSTGHIT

-289 ENINDPNITNAIAA
+289 ENINDANVVNAIAA

-559 YSNGKEVSTT
+559 YSDGKEVSTT

-642 GTAGVWHRRNV
+642 GTAGIWHRRNV

-716 KENNSAQSYTFNGD
+716 KENNSAQAYTFNGD

-827 GVQLTRLVHYADDN
+827 GVHLMQKGSTAGVMRSWARGTHTTVNQYFGNGVVVVIDPKPTDSNDLWANTTIFSVGDSSIRNWQMAFGYGADVIKVRKNNNGWGSWKTLAFLD
-841 AYDNTSCSRIIPI
+841 
-854 SNVTITDN
+854 
-862 SKYGSIFQWTNITT
+862 SK
-876 QTPAQTGTSGN
+876 
-887 WFNQLYGGTNDRLY
+887 
-901 FRTRTNG
+901 
-908 GDWTSWHKIAFIT
+908 
-921 DNVASA
+921 VASS
-927 TKADYPTGF
+927 TNSDYPTGF
-936 SSRSTYSSTWG
+936 IGRSTSSTWG
-947 NTTGTHITGWTTS
+947 NTTGTHITGWGTS
-960 TGGDIA
+960 TGGAIA

-1026 ANNAGGVGGTM
+1026 ANNAGGIGGTM

-1070 FRQYTGV
+1070 FRQYRGV

-1094 SIPGSLTVA
+1094 SMPGSLTVA

-1151 GGRITLSTYPSNDN
+1151 GGRITLSTFPSNDN

-1206 SSNSYVLLGGGG
+1206 SSDSYVLLGGGG
-1218 HTTLSGLYTSHN
+1218 HATLSGLGGSHTHTIFRNNLMIKGTNGTSDTASIHLALGDSDTGFKWISDGVCQMYAN
-1230 HFERSNVDPNSVVN
+1230 NVAIGQWNSSGMNWLKQPSVN
-1244 GPRTYESTSTANRPD
+1244 GQ
-1259 TNKWHQYT
+1259 KIWH
-1267 TMGTGDSNYCHQ
+1267 
-1279 LSYAYAGGTN
+1279 AGN
-1289 IYHRI
+1289 D
-1294 KNAGSWGGWMTIL
+1294 GSGSGL
-1307 DSSNY
+1307 D
-1312 AGILDGRYVNVTGD
+1312 
-1326 TMTGKL
+1326 
-1332 TIQSSSLNGTYNGL
+1332 
-1346 LVGDDCNIGDCNI
+1346 
-1359 GNTIG
+1359 
-1364 LMGTTNNNA
+1364 
-1373 GMIKFGKGGYQFGYN
+1373 
-1388 GSSHYVSGT
+1388 
-1397 NIWTNFNADLL
+1397 ADLL
-1408 DGLHASSFVRV
+1408 DGFQRTYQSSTNNNSYQKLFTLKIRGS
-1419 YTGRFSQYNKGTW
+1419 YTNTPIVFSIKG
-1432 TKILQFTIPNGSLRP
+1432 
-1447 SITFTW
+1447 
-1453 HPTECARDIW
+1453 
-1463 ADFNINIRS
+1463 RS
-1472 GSPTF
+1472 GREAFVALRFNNVNTNDPTISYF
-1477 YANWKGGNRRNM
+1477 QGWGG
-1489 YCVGDGT
+1489 
-1496 TYSVWVQGTKT
+1496 YSGYYTRLRAYKT
-1507 TWDPYGLIQVTSTWD
+1507 ATSTWE
-1522 INSYQAGSLQ
+1522 IWQISQAESYDYVYVWGVQTTNNVSFTWNGN
-1532 YSDSEPSGTYKAA
+1532 
-1545 ASTSGFVLYADR
+1545 ASTSLPTSTTYTNCTTATIYANVSGNASTATK
-1557 LLNSRQINGTNFNG
+1557 LQTARQINGTNFNG

-1606 EIGGADAGHTHG
+1606 EIGGAAANHTHNYIVSRGNLNAQTGRTQSLGDVYSYNTVSGNKGGPTTYTSVIGFGRGAAGTVEIAGGWTSGMG
-1618 LLHNNFTTIL
+1618 LWYRALRD
-1628 ANTTTDSG
+1628 TTDNWYG
-1636 WSMING
+1636 WVKVWDS
-1642 SYNGFI
+1642 
-1648 LKSLRMQGSA
+1648 
-1658 PSWVLG
+1658 
-1664 NYAAGICFGGAD
+1664 
-1676 TKGVISVAYGSAQIR
+1676 
-1691 VAGGNSS
+1691 
-1698 KPLWS
+1698 
-1703 CDLWHNKNFNPNTKF
+1703 KNFNPNTKF

-1730 INNTLSVSKIKA
+1730 INSTLSVSKIKA
-1742 TSTYSS
+1742 TGTYSS

-1756 SIRNFPTLFST
+1756 SIKNFPSLFST

-1816 KTQIMMFAT
+1816 ETQIMMFAT
-1825 GHHFGRVWTSPVYAS
+1825 GHHSSFGWTSPVYAS
-1840 IQPDYGGSSSF
+1840 IQPDYGNSSS
-1851 VRIMTADDA
+1851 VRIMTADDY
-1860 SLNDAECIVN
+1860 SLNDGECIVN

>member
-139 FIVPNIMVDSTGHIT
+139 FIVPNIMIDSTGHIT

-289 ENINDPNITNAIAA
+289 ENINDANVVNAIAA

-473 RGTEFIAFDGY
+473 RGTEFVAFDGY

-559 YSNGKEVSTT
+559 YSDGKEVSTT

-716 KENNSAQSYTFNGD
+716 KENNSAQAYTFNGD

-827 GVQLTRLVHYADDN
+827 GVHLMQKGSTAGVMRSWARGTHTTVNQYFGNGVVVVIDPKPTDSNDLWANTTIFSVGDSSIRNWQMAFGYGADVIKVRKNNDSWGSWKTL
-841 AYDNTSCSRIIPI
+841 AFLD
-854 SNVTITDN
+854 
-862 SKYGSIFQWTNITT
+862 SK
-876 QTPAQTGTSGN
+876 
-887 WFNQLYGGTNDRLY
+887 
-901 FRTRTNG
+901 
-908 GDWTSWHKIAFIT
+908 
-921 DNVASA
+921 VASS
-927 TKADYPTGF
+927 TNSDYPTGF
-936 SSRSTYSSTWG
+936 SSRSTSSTWG
-947 NTTGTHITGWTTS
+947 NTTGTHITGWHTS

-1070 FRQYTGV
+1070 FRQYSGV
-1077 FSTLKRTLT
+1077 FTTLKRTLT
-1086 LLDGSGNT
+1086 LLDGNGNT
-1094 SIPGSLTVA
+1094 SMPGNLTVTNA
-1103 GTTTSG
+1103 TTSG
-1109 NFNTG
+1109 SFNTSG
-1114 GRYISNYASNTYI
+1114 KYNSTFASGTWI
-1127 NSVTNAVLTCN
+1127 NSVSNSALTL
-1138 YSGYGGILCAPVK
+1138 SISSYGGIWCAPTK
-1151 GGRITLSTYPSNDN
+1151 GGRVTMSVHPSSNN
-1165 IVYLGYATSSQISAG
+1165 NVYIGYASSAQITAG
-1180 TNTLNKQTKWN
+1180 TNAFTKQTYWN
-1191 ADNGYWYT
+1191 ADNGFWT
-1199 DGYVKNG
+1199 SGGYAKEN
-1206 SSNSYVLLGGGG
+1206 SSDSYVLLGGGG
-1218 HTTLSGLYTSHN
+1218 HATLSGLGGSHTHTVLRNNLMIKGTNGISDSASIHLGIGDSDTGFKWVSDGVCQIYANNKAIGQWNSGGMNWYYT
-1230 HFERSNVDPNSVVN
+1230 PQVN
-1244 GPRTYESTSTANRPD
+1244 GVAVSLSNHTHTYIVSSGLRSATANGNTRGESGVRLYSCYSNSYPISFGAVLHLHEGRGAAELLLGWSGTD
-1259 TNKWHQYT
+1259 GAHAENYIRSKRDNDSGAWSGWAKIWTSANLDVSTYFKYQGNNVNADWNKITTTGNMRVTEQTITNGPSGAY
-1267 TMGTGDSNYCHQ
+1267 NYGQ
-1279 LSYAYAGGTN
+1279 LLTFNAGGTLSQ
-1289 IYHRI
+1289 IYLPHSAYGSMYIRTGWSGVSQYYGWVQVLTTGNYTSLIGNSFI
-1294 KNAGSWGGWMTIL
+1294 KKA
-1307 DSSNY
+1307 
-1312 AGILDGRYVNVTGD
+1312 GD
-1326 TMTGKL
+1326 TMTGALNFANNVWNKVGDDVYIGDHNQANYLCVKANSGSTVGINFFNSSNGDVGKL
-1332 TIQSSSLNGTYNGL
+1332 ASVNGTLQWKGTNISLNGHTHNYIVSRGNLNAQTGRTQSLGDVYSYNT
-1346 LVGDDCNIGDCNI
+1346 VS
-1359 GNTIG
+1359 GN
-1364 LMGTTNNNA
+1364 
-1373 GMIKFGKGGYQFGYN
+1373 KGG
-1388 GSSHYVSGT
+1388 
-1397 NIWTNFNADLL
+1397 
-1408 DGLHASSFVRV
+1408 
-1419 YTGRFSQYNKGTW
+1419 
-1432 TKILQFTIPNGSLRP
+1432 P
-1447 SITFTW
+1447 
-1453 HPTECARDIW
+1453 
-1463 ADFNINIRS
+1463 
-1472 GSPTF
+1472 
-1477 YANWKGGNRRNM
+1477 
-1489 YCVGDGT
+1489 T
-1496 TYSVWVQGTKT
+1496 TYTSVIGFGRGAAGTVE
-1507 TWDPYGLIQVTSTWD
+1507 I
-1522 INSYQAGSLQ
+1522 AG
-1532 YSDSEPSGTYKAA
+1532 GW
-1545 ASTSGFVLYADR
+1545 TSGM
-1557 LLNSRQINGTNFNG
+1557 
-1571 TANITTAKWGTARSI
+1571 
-1586 KIGNTAKNVDGSGN
+1586 
-1600 VTWTFA
+1600 
-1606 EIGGADAGHTHG
+1606 G
-1618 LLHNNFTTIL
+1618 LWYRALRD
-1628 ANTTTDSG
+1628 TTDNWFG
-1636 WSMING
+1636 WVKVWDS
-1642 SYNGFI
+1642 
-1648 LKSLRMQGSA
+1648 
-1658 PSWVLG
+1658 
-1664 NYAAGICFGGAD
+1664 
-1676 TKGVISVAYGSAQIR
+1676 
-1691 VAGGNSS
+1691 
-1698 KPLWS
+1698 
-1703 CDLWHNKNFNPNTKF
+1703 KNFNPDTKF

-1730 INNTLSVSKIKA
+1730 INNTLSVKSIKS
-1742 TSTYSS
+1742 TTTYSS

-1776 NTGGSGSYSR
+1776 YTGGSGSYSR

-1799 EGTGRLIV
+1799 EGTGRLVV

-1825 GHHFGRVWTSPVYAS
+1825 GHHQGSNWTFPIYAS
-1840 IQPDYGGSSSF
+1840 IQPDYGNSSS
-1851 VRIMTADDA
+1851 VRIMTADDD
-1860 SLNDAECIVN
+1860 SHNDAECIVN

>member
-139 FIVPNIMVDSTGHIT
+139 FIVPNIMIDSTGHIT

-248 EAKPKI
+248 EVKPKI

-289 ENINDPNITNAIAA
+289 ENINDANVVNAIAA

-473 RGTEFIAFDGY
+473 RGTEFVAFDGY
-484 EPKKVNFIAG
+484 ESKKVNFIAG

-716 KENNSAQSYTFNGD
+716 KENNSAQAYTFNGD

-862 SKYGSIFQWTNITT
+862 SKYGSIFQWTNTT
-876 QTPAQTGTSGN
+876 TKTPAQTGTSDN

-936 SSRSTYSSTWG
+936 SSRSTSSTWG
-947 NTTGTHITGWTTS
+947 NTTGTHITGWHTS

-977 SIKIDGLF
+977 SIKINGLF

-1026 ANNAGGVGGTM
+1026 ANNAGGIGGTM
-1037 GVNDQWRIYGRSTAD
+1037 GVNGQWRIYGRSTAD

-1070 FRQYTGV
+1070 FRQYSGV
-1077 FSTLKRTLT
+1077 FTTLKRTLT
-1086 LLDGSGNT
+1086 LLDGNGNT
-1094 SIPGSLTVA
+1094 SMPGNLTVTNA
-1103 GTTTSG
+1103 TTSG
-1109 NFNTG
+1109 SFNTSG
-1114 GRYISNYASNTYI
+1114 KYNSTFASGSWI
-1127 NSVTNAVLTCN
+1127 NSVSNSALTL
-1138 YSGYGGILCAPVK
+1138 SISSYGGIWCAPTK
-1151 GGRITLSTYPSNDN
+1151 GGRVTMSVSPSSDN
-1165 IVYLGYATSSQISAG
+1165 NVYIGYASSAQITAG
-1180 TNTLNKQTKWN
+1180 TNAFTKRTYWN
-1191 ADNGYWYT
+1191 ADNGFWT
-1199 DGYVKNG
+1199 SGGYAKEN
-1206 SSNSYVLLGGGG
+1206 SSDSYVLLGGGG
-1218 HTTLSGLYTSHN
+1218 HATLSGLGGSHTHTLLRNNLMIKGTDGMSDSASIHLGIGDSDTGFKWVSDGVCQIYANNKAIGQWNSGGMNWYYT
-1230 HFERSNVDPNSVVN
+1230 PQVN
-1244 GPRTYESTSTANRPD
+1244 GVAVSLSNHTHTYIVSSGLRSATANGNTRGESGVRLYGCYNNSYPISD
-1259 TNKWHQYT
+1259 GAVLHLHEGRGAAELLLGWSGTDGAHAENYIRSKRDNDIGAWSGWAKIWTSANLDVSTYFKYQGNNVNADWNKITTTGNMGVTEQTITNGPSGAYDY
-1267 TMGTGDSNYCHQ
+1267 GQ
-1279 LSYAYAGGTN
+1279 LLTFNAGGTLSQ
-1289 IYHRI
+1289 IYLPHS
-1294 KNAGSWGGWMTIL
+1294 ASGSMYIRTGWSGVSQYYGWVQVLTTG
-1307 DSSNY
+1307 NY
-1312 AGILDGRYVNVTGD
+1312 ASLVVKKAGD
-1326 TMTGKL
+1326 TMAGA
-1332 TIQSSSLNGTYNGL
+1332 LNFANNVWNK
-1346 LVGDDCNIGDCNI
+1346 VGDDVYIGDHNI
-1359 GNTIG
+1359 ANYLCIKANSGSTVGINFFNSSNG
-1364 LMGTTNNNA
+1364 DVGKLASVNGTLQW
-1373 GMIKFGKGGYQFGYN
+1373 K
-1388 GSSHYVSGT
+1388 GT
-1397 NIWTNFNADLL
+1397 NISL
-1408 DGLHASSFVRV
+1408 D
-1419 YTGRFSQYNKGTW
+1419 
-1432 TKILQFTIPNGSLRP
+1432 
-1447 SITFTW
+1447 
-1453 HPTECARDIW
+1453 D
-1463 ADFNINIRS
+1463 
-1472 GSPTF
+1472 
-1477 YANWKGGNRRNM
+1477 
-1489 YCVGDGT
+1489 
-1496 TYSVWVQGTKT
+1496 
-1507 TWDPYGLIQVTSTWD
+1507 
-1522 INSYQAGSLQ
+1522 
-1532 YSDSEPSGTYKAA
+1532 
-1545 ASTSGFVLYADR
+1545 
-1557 LLNSRQINGTNFNG
+1557 
-1571 TANITTAKWGTARSI
+1571 
-1586 KIGNTAKNVDGSGN
+1586 
-1600 VTWTFA
+1600 
-1606 EIGGADAGHTHG
+1606 HTHG
-1618 LLHNNFTTIL
+1618 LLHSNFATTI
-1628 ANTTTDSG
+1628 ADTTTNSG
-1636 WSMING
+1636 WSIING

-1648 LKSLRMQGSA
+1648 LKSLRTSASA
-1658 PSWVLG
+1658 PSWILG
-1664 NYAAGICFGGAD
+1664 NYAAGICFGGDD
-1676 TKGVISVAYGSAQIR
+1676 TKGVISVAYNSAQVR
-1691 VAGGNSS
+1691 VAGGNG
-1698 KPLWS
+1698 PAPVWS

-1756 SIRNFPTLFST
+1756 SIRNFPALFST

-1776 NTGGSGSYSR
+1776 NTGGSGSYSM
-1786 LSGNYNFITGRTR
+1786 LSGNYTFITGRTR
-1799 EGTGRLIV
+1799 EGTGRLVV

-1825 GHHFGRVWTSPVYAS
+1825 GHHRQDHWVDSVYAS
-1840 IQPDYGGSSSF
+1840 IQPDYGASDSI
-1851 VRIMTADDA
+1851 RIMTADDS

>member
-139 FIVPNIMVDSTGHIT
+139 FIVPNIMIDNTGHIT

-289 ENINDPNITNAIAA
+289 ENINDANVVNAIAA

-484 EPKKVNFIAG
+484 EPKKINFIAG

-515 DTVNTAGATNN
+515 DTVNTAGATNKVD
-526 PNTKLFL
+526 TKLFL

-544 TYSNQYVYIGPDNKL
+544 TYSNQYVYIGTDNCLYSLGKKVLTEHQAIYNLDLQTQVGEAVTKVTTFDPNAANNSFTLVQGTNVTLTPDAANKKVTISSKDTTYDFYNLVFKQGESVIDTYKPTTSPSKTLKAGTNVTFTGSNNEVLITTQDTRNTAGATEKLTTKLFLTGALTQTDNPQTYTNSKVYIGADNKL
-559 YSNGKEVSTT
+559 YSDGKVVSTG
-569 DHTHNYAGAKTP
+569 DHTHNYAGATSP
-581 GGPALKIDLNPD
+581 GGPALKVDLNPS
-593 GLLDAEYG
+593 GLLDATYG
-601 TYGGII
+601 SYGGIL
-607 QDSNN
+607 QDSNK
-612 GPTSGSWSNR
+612 GPVSGSWSNR
-622 IKILHNNSSGY
+622 IKILHNNSTGY
-633 YTELAQNLT
+633 YTELAQNFT
-642 GTAGVWHRRNV
+642 GTAGLWHRRNV
-653 AGVISEWIPLLD
+653 AGTVSEWTPVID
-665 KSNFHTYLDETYI
+665 NANFHTYLDSTYVI
-678 QKQTDPNQLKNFVR
+678 RGNDPNVLTNYVR
-692 YSLESGLTINWTA
+692 YSKASGLTMNWEW
-705 GNVTP
+705 GNATP
-710 TQVIGF
+710 THIWGAKASDSSKAYV
-716 KENNSAQSYTFNGD
+716 FNGD
-730 NIRAFANAVNRSGD
+730 NIRAFANAVNRAGD
-744 TMSGNLTTTGII
+744 TMTGTLKVTEIQATNGNGLVMWNGTTYTY
-756 LTTTTGITHNGKSSA
+756 L
-771 LLYCD
+771 
-776 GTNSFVGMSAATTY
+776 GMQAGTTY
-790 IRSGNTDLFHKK
+790 IRSGETDLQHRY

-808 IWDASNDGSGSGLD
+808 IWDARNLVGLRTEHSHNTINFIDSRKTASTPQEHAAGVWLDFKANAKANLSDGGNYTGLLTVRKYGGTTDWSGGKS
-822 ADLLD
+822 A
-827 GVQLTRLVHYADDN
+827 QLGF
-841 AYDNTSCSRIIPI
+841 
-854 SNVTITDN
+854 TDN
-862 SKYGSIFQWTNITT
+862 SNVWVRFGSGASWEAWKQLATT
-876 QTPAQTGTSGN
+876 GWANGKFLPLA
-887 WFNQLYGGTNDRLY
+887 GGT
-901 FRTRTNG
+901 
-908 GDWTSWHKIAFIT
+908 
-921 DNVASA
+921 V
-927 TKADYPTGF
+927 TG
-936 SSRSTYSSTWG
+936 
-947 NTTGTHITGWTTS
+947 NI
-960 TGGDIA
+960 I
-966 FMNDNPSAGKV
+966 
-977 SIKIDGLF
+977 
-985 YQDEGRYKVLDTNN
+985 
-999 YPSTLDS
+999 
-1006 RYLLKGSAVN
+1006 LKGSTNADMTN
-1016 TSNNSSWLSF
+1016 ANIHPRLRFDSSDSSQTVSF
-1026 ANNAGGVGGTM
+1026 IFTDYDSYRAPAGIKLVG
-1037 GVNDQWRIYGRSTAD
+1037 NQ
-1052 NAGYLE
+1052 
-1058 IATADDG
+1058 G
-1065 NEPIY
+1065 NEW
-1070 FRQYTGV
+1070 FE
-1077 FSTLKRTLT
+1077 
-1086 LLDGSGNT
+1086 
-1094 SIPGSLTVA
+1094 
-1103 GTTTSG
+1103 
-1109 NFNTG
+1109 
-1114 GRYISNYASNTYI
+1114 
-1127 NSVTNAVLTCN
+1127 
-1138 YSGYGGILCAPVK
+1138 APK
-1151 GGRITLSTYPSNDN
+1151 LIKT
-1165 IVYLGYATSSQISAG
+1165 
-1180 TNTLNKQTKWN
+1180 
-1191 ADNGYWYT
+1191 
-1199 DGYVKNG
+1199 G
-1206 SSNSYVLLGGGG
+1206 SSDSYVLLGGGG

-1230 HFERSNVDPNSVVN
+1230 HFERNTGIDPNSIVK

-1259 TNKWHQYT
+1259 TNTWHQYT
-1267 TMGTGDSNYCHQ
+1267 TLGTGDSNYCHQ

-1289 IYHRI
+1289 IYHRV
-1294 KNAGSWGGWMTIL
+1294 KNGGSWGSWLTIL
-1307 DSSNY
+1307 DSGNY
-1312 AGILDGRYVNVTGD
+1312 AGMLDNRYRKVGGTWKASTCPGTREFGFVSNNGPGEVSFSYDTARGGVLNMSIDGD
-1326 TMTGKL
+1326 IYCNDAGHKVWHAGNDG
-1332 TIQSSSLNGTYNGL
+1332 SGSGL
-1346 LVGDDCNIGDCNI
+1346 D
-1359 GNTIG
+1359 
-1364 LMGTTNNNA
+1364 
-1373 GMIKFGKGGYQFGYN
+1373 
-1388 GSSHYVSGT
+1388 
-1397 NIWTNFNADLL
+1397 ADLL
-1408 DGLHASSFVRV
+1408 DGWQLA
-1419 YTGRFSQYNKGTW
+1419 
-1432 TKILQFTIPNGSLRP
+1432 
-1447 SITFTW
+1447 SITERWTSVITLGQWSRLLRAVNHQLGGSFILNVHYTRNNVVVNNVFLITFG
-1453 HPTECARDIW
+1453 HSNSAHIVTLGTHNYTQIQLRLTDGGSVNDVYVELLG
-1463 ADFNINIRS
+1463 S
-1472 GSPTF
+1472 GSGTQTVYCQIF
-1477 YANWKGGNRRNM
+1477 NM
-1489 YCVGDGT
+1489 YVSSITKYTSYTAGGGT
-1496 TYSVWVQGTKT
+1496 VR
-1507 TWDPYGLIQVTSTWD
+1507 
-1522 INSYQAGSLQ
+1522 
-1532 YSDSEPSGTYKAA
+1532 
-1545 ASTSGFVLYADR
+1545 ASTSTVNGRLKVDNNTVAFTSDNVASATNAD
-1557 LLNSRQINGTNFNG
+1557 T
-1571 TANITTAKWGTARSI
+1571 
-1586 KIGNTAKNVDGSGN
+1586 VDGQHASAFSYKSWWHWSGQ
-1600 VTWTFA
+1600 
-1606 EIGGADAGHTHG
+1606 
-1618 LLHNNFTTIL
+1618 
-1628 ANTTTDSG
+1628 SG
-1636 WSMING
+1636 
-1642 SYNGFI
+1642 
-1648 LKSLRMQGSA
+1648 Q
-1658 PSWVLG
+1658 PSW
-1664 NYAAGICFGGAD
+1664 IW
-1676 TKGVISVAYGSAQIR
+1676 
-1691 VAGGNSS
+1691 GGNSENNYYVYNPANFNVNYANS
-1698 KPLWS
+1698 AGTSSIAHKLDITGYQSSGLSFYQTSSAFDGSPANWAHYIIANHGDGASDYHYTIRLPFWGTPQYKRQTGS
-1703 CDLWHNKNFNPNTKF
+1703 TSNTSAWYKFWTSENFNPDTKF

-1724 ISGAVT
+1724 ISGTVT

-1756 SIRNFPTLFST
+1756 SIRNFHALFST

-1786 LSGNYNFITGRTR
+1786 LSGNYSFITGRTR

-1816 KTQIMMFAT
+1816 QTQIMMFAT
-1825 GHHFGRVWTSPVYAS
+1825 GHHVGPVWTFPVYAS
-1840 IQPDYGGSSSF
+1840 IQPDYGTGSS
-1851 VRIMTADDA
+1851 VRIMTADDNT
-1860 SLNDAECIVN
+1860 LNDAECIVN

>member
-139 FIVPNIMVDSTGHIT
+139 FIVPNIMIDSTGHIT

-289 ENINDPNITNAIAA
+289 ENINDTNVVNAIAA

-473 RGTEFIAFDGY
+473 RGTEFVAFDGY

-559 YSNGKEVSTT
+559 YSDGKEVSTT

-601 TYGGII
+601 TYGGLL
-607 QDSNN
+607 QDSNK
-612 GPTSGSWSNR
+612 GPVSGSWSNR
-622 IKILHNNSSGY
+622 IKILHNNTQGS
-633 YTELAQNLT
+633 YTELAQNFT
-642 GTAGVWHRRNV
+642 GTAGLWHRRCN
-653 AGVISEWIPLLD
+653 AGSVSSWTPVID
-665 KSNFHTYLDETYI
+665 NANFHTYLDGTYI
-678 QKQTDPNQLKNFVR
+678 QKGTDPNQLTNYVR
-692 YSLESGLTINWTA
+692 YSLASGLTIYWA
-705 GNVTP
+705 PADVTP
-710 TQVIGF
+710 TQVLGF
-716 KENNSAQSYTFNGD
+716 KSNDSSKAYTFSGA
-730 NIRAFANAVNRSGD
+730 NIRAFANAVNKSGD
-744 TMSGNLTTTGII
+744 TMTGKLIIHSSTTFPALELKNSGF
-756 LTTTTGITHNGKSSA
+756 
-771 LLYCD
+771 
-776 GTNSFVGMSAATTY
+776 GTNVAYLGNGNDNDFI
-790 IRSGNTDLFHKK
+790 IRNSISGSDIDLRFNDKSLRYKGNTVWHS
-802 NGTDYK
+802 G
-808 IWDASNDGSGSGLD
+808 NDGSGSGLD

-827 GVQLTRLVHYADDN
+827 GVHLMQKGSTAGVMRSWARGTHTTVNQYFGNGVVVVIDPKPTD
-841 AYDNTSCSRIIPI
+841 
-854 SNVTITDN
+854 SNDL
-862 SKYGSIFQWTNITT
+862 WTNTT
-876 QTPAQTGTSGN
+876 IFSVGDTSVRN
-887 WFNQLYGGTNDRLY
+887 WQMAFGYGADVIKVRKNND
-901 FRTRTNG
+901 G
-908 GDWTSWHKIAFIT
+908 WGSWKTLAFL
-921 DNVASA
+921 DSKVASS
-927 TKADYPTGF
+927 TNSDYPTGF
-936 SSRSTYSSTWG
+936 SSRSTSSTWG
-947 NTTGTHITGWTTS
+947 NTTGTHITGWGTS
-960 TGGDIA
+960 TGGAIA

-1016 TSNNSSWLSF
+1016 TNNNSSWLSF
-1026 ANNAGGVGGTM
+1026 ANNAGGIGGTM
-1037 GVNDQWRIYGRSTAD
+1037 GVNGQWRIYGRSTAD

-1094 SIPGSLTVA
+1094 SMPGSLTVA

-1151 GGRITLSTYPSNDN
+1151 GGRITLSTHPSNDN

-1180 TNTLNKQTKWN
+1180 TNALNKQTKWN
-1191 ADNGYWYT
+1191 ADNGYWYA

-1230 HFERSNVDPNSVVN
+1230 HFERSDVDPNSVVN

-1267 TMGTGDSNYCHQ
+1267 TLGTGDGNYCHQ

-1289 IYHRI
+1289 IYHRV
-1294 KNAGSWGGWMTIL
+1294 KNGESWGGWITIL

-1312 AGILDGRYVNVTGD
+1312 AGMLDGRYVNVAGD

-1346 LVGDDCNIGDCNI
+1346 LVGDDCNIGDCNM

-1419 YTGRFSQYNKGTW
+1419 YTGRFFQYNKGTW
-1432 TKILQFTIPNGSLRP
+1432 TKILQFTIPNGSLIP

-1463 ADFNINIRS
+1463 ADFNINIRQ
-1472 GSPTF
+1472 GNVIF

-1489 YCVGDGT
+1489 YCVGNGT
-1496 TYSVWVQGTKT
+1496 TYSVWVQGTKSS
-1507 TWDPYGLIQVTSTWD
+1507 WDPYGLIQVTSTWD

-1532 YSDSEPSGTYKAA
+1532 YSDSEPSDTYKVA

-1557 LLNSRQINGTNFNG
+1557 LLNSRQINGTNFDG

-1606 EIGGADAGHTHG
+1606 EIGGADANHTHG
-1618 LLHNNFTTIL
+1618 LLHNNFTTTL

-1664 NYAAGICFGGAD
+1664 DYAAGICFGGAD

-1698 KPLWS
+1698 KPVWS

-1730 INNTLSVSKIKA
+1730 INSTLSVSKIKA
-1742 TSTYSS
+1742 TGTYSS

-1756 SIRNFPTLFST
+1756 SIKNFPSLFST
-1767 NILWASYKV
+1767 NILWASYKIS
-1776 NTGGSGSYSR
+1776 TGGSGSYSR
-1786 LSGNYNFITGRTR
+1786 LSGNYTFITGRTR
-1799 EGTGRLIV
+1799 EGTGRLIL

-1825 GHHFGRVWTSPVYAS
+1825 GHHRQDNWTNPTYAS
-1840 IQPDYGGSSSF
+1840 IQPDYGDSNS

-1860 SLNDAECIVN
+1860 TLNDAECIVN

>member
-139 FIVPNIMVDSTGHIT
+139 FIVPNIMIDSTGHIT

-211 LTVEGGL
+211 LTVEGGI
-218 DTNGPVFVNHGD
+218 DTNGAVFVNHGD

-254 HLSNKPEYGGAS
+254 HLSTKPEYGGAS
-266 INLYGHVKL
+266 TNLYGHVKL
-275 QDILNNKPEPSSDN
+275 QDVLNNKPEPSSDN

-390 ATSTTWETV
+390 ATSTTWEEV

-414 SGPSSSTIGQLA
+414 SGPSSSAIGQLA

-473 RGTEFIAFDGY
+473 QGTEFIAFDGY

-515 DTVNTAGATNN
+515 DTVNTAGAINN

-559 YSNGKEVSTT
+559 YSDGKEVSTT

-716 KENNSAQSYTFNGD
+716 KENNSAQAYTFNGD
-730 NIRAFANAVNRSGD
+730 NIRAFANAVNKSGD
-744 TMSGNLTTTGII
+744 TMTGKLII
-756 LTTTTGITHNGKSSA
+756 HSSA
-771 LLYCD
+771 TFPALELKNSGF
-776 GTNSFVGMSAATTY
+776 GTNVAYLGNGNDNDFI
-790 IRSGNTDLFHKK
+790 IRNSISGSDTDLRFNDKSLR
-802 NGTDYK
+802 YK
-808 IWDASNDGSGSGLD
+808 GSTVWHSGNDGSGSGLD

-827 GVQLTRLVHYADDN
+827 GVQLTGLVHYANDD

-862 SKYGSIFQWTNITT
+862 SKYGSIFQWTNTT
-876 QTPAQTGTSGN
+876 TKTPAQTGTLDN

-908 GDWTSWHKIAFIT
+908 DDWTSWHKIAFIT

-936 SSRSTYSSTWG
+936 SSRSTSSTWG
-947 NTTGTHITGWTTS
+947 NTTGTHITGWHTS

-966 FMNDNPSAGKV
+966 FMNGNPSAGKV
-977 SIKIDGLF
+977 SIKINGLF
-985 YQDEGRYKVLDTNN
+985 YQDDGRYKVLDTNN
-999 YPSTLDS
+999 YSDTLDS
-1006 RYLLKGSAVN
+1006 RYLLKGYAVN

-1026 ANNAGGVGGTM
+1026 ANNAGGVGGTI

-1094 SIPGSLTVA
+1094 SMPGSLTVA

-1151 GGRITLSTYPSNDN
+1151 DGRITLSTRPSNDN

-1180 TNTLNKQTKWN
+1180 TNALNKQTKWN
-1191 ADNGYWYT
+1191 ADNGYWYA

-1206 SSNSYVLLGGGG
+1206 SSDSYVLLGGGG

-1230 HFERSNVDPNSVVN
+1230 HFERSDVDPNSVVN
-1244 GPRTYESTSTANRPD
+1244 GPRTYESTSAANRPD

-1267 TMGTGDSNYCHQ
+1267 TMGTGDNNYCHQ
-1279 LSYAYAGGTN
+1279 LSYAYIGGTN
-1289 IYHRI
+1289 IYHRT
-1294 KNAGSWGGWMTIL
+1294 KNAGSWGSWITIL

-1312 AGILDGRYVNVTGD
+1312 AGMLDGRYVNVAGD

-1346 LVGDDCNIGDCNI
+1346 LVGDDCNIGDCNM

-1397 NIWTNFNADLL
+1397 GIWTNFNADLL
-1408 DGLHASSFVRV
+1408 DGVHGGSFIRCD
-1419 YTGRFSQYNKGTW
+1419 GT
-1432 TKILQFTIPNGSLRP
+1432 NGISL
-1447 SITFTW
+1447 T
-1453 HPTECARDIW
+1453 
-1463 ADFNINIRS
+1463 
-1472 GSPTF
+1472 
-1477 YANWKGGNRRNM
+1477 GGNGNTAGWRLVLERVCEGWTINNISIA
-1489 YCVGDGT
+1489 VASRHTGQGILHIGFHTTDDSGT
-1496 TYSVWVQGTKT
+1496 TYTYDINFNGSTASLTSGPWRAF
-1507 TWDPYGLIQVTSTWD
+1507 YNTSTKKFRLFWYYKD
-1522 INSYQAGSLQ
+1522 YNETIINVLSRNGFGVPSNGTWYTSLP
-1532 YSDSEPSGTYKAA
+1532 SDNGTELTIRYNS
-1545 ASTSGFVLYADR
+1545 ASQLQTA
-1557 LLNSRQINGTNFNG
+1557 RQINGTNFDG

-1606 EIGGADAGHTHG
+1606 EIGGAAANHTHNYIVSRG
-1618 LLHNNFTTIL
+1618 NLNAQTGRTQSLG
-1628 ANTTTDSG
+1628 DVY
-1636 WSMING
+1636 
-1642 SYNGFI
+1642 SYNTVSGTTGGPTTYTSVIGFG
-1648 LKSLRMQGSA
+1648 RG
-1658 PSWVLG
+1658 
-1664 NYAAGICFGGAD
+1664 AAGTVEI
-1676 TKGVISVAYGSAQIR
+1676 
-1691 VAGGNSS
+1691 AGGWTSGMG
-1698 KPLWS
+1698 LWYRALRDITDNWYGWVKVWDS
-1703 CDLWHNKNFNPNTKF
+1703 KNFNPDTKF

-1730 INNTLSVSKIKA
+1730 INSTLSVSKIKA
-1742 TSTYSS
+1742 TGTYSS

-1756 SIRNFPTLFST
+1756 SIKSFPSLFST
-1767 NILWASYKV
+1767 SILWASYKV
-1776 NTGGSGSYSR
+1776 DTGGSGSYSR
-1786 LSGNYNFITGRTR
+1786 LSGNYNFIIGRTR
-1799 EGTGRLIV
+1799 EGTGRLIL

-1825 GHHFGRVWTSPVYAS
+1825 GHHPGPDWTSPVYAS
-1840 IQPDYGGSSSF
+1840 IQPDYGNSSS
-1851 VRIMTADDA
+1851 VRIMTADDS

>member
-1 MIINS
+1 
-6 KFAYVKKKETFEPL
+6 
-20 ITTIPKG
+20 
-27 LNPIVFIEDTREM
+27 
-40 WTCGTYFSI
+40 
-49 GYPSI
+49 
-54 EISES
+54 
-59 SGSVKVSIGNSF
+59 
-71 FLLSTAGESISVR
+71 
-84 KGDGNR
+84 
-90 IIISS
+90 
-95 NALNRVDTE
+95 
-104 APLTWDTAN
+104 
-113 RKLLHM
+113 
-119 DSGVAPGSYGQST
+119 
-132 NLGNASV
+132 
-139 FIVPNIMVDSTGHIT
+139 
-154 YAQNYNVEI
+154 
-163 RDYVEQLAPSTLA
+163 
-176 GNRNVLL
+176 
-183 SYNADSESMD
+183 
-193 TSQVRKAN
+193 
-201 GLLFNDSTQR
+201 
-211 LTVEGGL
+211 
-218 DTNGPVFVNHGD
+218 
-230 LSVLDG
+230 
-236 YIIGHLKGDVEG
+236 
-248 EAKPKI
+248 
-254 HLSNKPEYGGAS
+254 
-266 INLYGHVKL
+266 
-275 QDILNNKPEPSSDN
+275 
-289 ENINDPNITNAIAA
+289 
-303 SPLMVWN
+303 
-310 AIQTAKDYADSILGS
+310 
-325 NNAMLYKG
+325 
-333 SIEAGITYPGTY
+333 
-345 TPIGQIGNTYVVT
+345 
-358 FGSGNYIDSVGYVNG
+358 
-373 EPVEVGD
+373 
-380 LIICKEETPA
+380 
-390 ATSTTWETV
+390 
-399 KSKWTYVQ
+399 
-407 TNNTGVV
+407 
-414 SGPSSSTIGQLA
+414 
-426 VFNNTKGKLIKG
+426 
-438 LPNGNVGQILSI
+438 
-450 DESGIPAWV
+450 
-459 NKPDRLNFALSFQV
+459 
-473 RGTEFIAFDGY
+473 
-484 EPKKVNFIAG
+484 
-494 DNMFITSDMQGNLT
+494 MFITSDMQGNLT
-508 LAADPGS
+508 LTADPGS

-559 YSNGKEVSTT
+559 YSDGKEVSTT

-665 KSNFHTYLDETYI
+665 KSNFHTYLDATYI

-716 KENNSAQSYTFNGD
+716 KENNSAQAYTFNGD

-744 TMSGNLTTTGII
+744 TMSGKLII
-756 LTTTTGITHNGKSSA
+756 HSSA
-771 LLYCD
+771 TFPALELKNSGF
-776 GTNSFVGMSAATTY
+776 GTNVAYLGNGNDNDFI
-790 IRSGNTDLFHKK
+790 IRNSISGSDTDLRFNDKSLR
-802 NGTDYK
+802 YK
-808 IWDASNDGSGSGLD
+808 GSTVWHSGNDGSGSGLD

-827 GVQLTRLVHYADDN
+827 GVQLTRLVHYANDN
-841 AYDNTSCSRIIPI
+841 TYDNTSCSRIIPI

-862 SKYGSIFQWTNITT
+862 SKYGSIFQWTNTTT

-936 SSRSTYSSTWG
+936 SSRSTSSTWG
-947 NTTGTHITGWTTS
+947 NTTGTHITGWHTS

-1026 ANNAGGVGGTM
+1026 ANNAGGIGGTM

-1077 FSTLKRTLT
+1077 FRTLKRTLT

-1094 SIPGSLTVA
+1094 NMPGSLTVA

-1151 GGRITLSTYPSNDN
+1151 GGRITLSTHPSNDN

-1180 TNTLNKQTKWN
+1180 TNALNKQTKWN
-1191 ADNGYWYT
+1191 ADNGYWYA

-1230 HFERSNVDPNSVVN
+1230 HFERSDVDPNSVVN

-1259 TNKWHQYT
+1259 ANKWHQYT
-1267 TMGTGDSNYCHQ
+1267 TLGTGDGNYCHQ

-1289 IYHRI
+1289 IYHRV
-1294 KNAGSWGGWMTIL
+1294 KNGGSWGVWITIL
-1307 DSSNY
+1307 DRSNY
-1312 AGILDGRYVNVTGD
+1312 AGMLDGRYVNVAGD

-1346 LVGDDCNIGDCNI
+1346 LVGDDCNIGDCNM

-1419 YTGRFSQYNKGTW
+1419 YTGNFSQYNKGTW
-1432 TKILQFTIPNGSLRP
+1432 TKILQFTIPNGSYKS

-1463 ADFNINIRS
+1463 ADFNINIRQ
-1472 GSPTF
+1472 GNVIF

-1489 YCVGDGT
+1489 YCVGNGT
-1496 TYSVWVQGTKT
+1496 TYSVWVQGTKSS
-1507 TWDPYGLIQVTSTWD
+1507 WDPYGLIQVTSTWD

-1532 YSDSEPSGTYKAA
+1532 YSDSEPSGTYKVA
-1545 ASTSGFVLYADR
+1545 ASTSGFALYADR
-1557 LLNSRQINGTNFNG
+1557 LLNSRTINGTGFNG

-1618 LLHNNFTTIL
+1618 LLHNNFTTTL
-1628 ANTTTDSG
+1628 ANTTTNSG

-1648 LKSLRMQGSA
+1648 LKSLRTQGSA
-1658 PSWVLG
+1658 PSWILG

-1676 TKGVISVAYGSAQIR
+1676 TKGVISVAYGSARVR

-1698 KPLWS
+1698 KPVWS
-1703 CDLWHNKNFNPNTKF
+1703 CDLWHNKNFDPNTKF

-1756 SIRNFPTLFST
+1756 SIKNFPTLFST
-1767 NILWASYKV
+1767 NILWASYKIY
-1776 NTGGSGSYSR
+1776 TGGSGTYSR

-1807 TISVPSGYS
+1807 TLSVPSGYS

-1825 GHHFGRVWTSPVYAS
+1825 GHHKESNWTFPVYAS
-1840 IQPDYGGSSSF
+1840 IQPDYGNSSS

-1860 SLNDAECIVN
+1860 TLNDAECIVN

>member
-132 NLGNASV
+132 SLGNASV

-254 HLSNKPEYGGAS
+254 HLSTKPEYGGAS

-275 QDILNNKPEPSSDN
+275 QDVLNNKPEPSSDN

-333 SIEAGITYPGTY
+333 SIEAGVTYPGTY

-473 RGTEFIAFDGY
+473 RGTEFITFDGY

-515 DTVNTAGATNN
+515 DTVNTAGAINN

-569 DHTHNYAGAKTP
+569 DHNH
-581 GGPALKIDLNPD
+581 DD
-593 GLLDAEYG
+593 
-601 TYGGII
+601 
-607 QDSNN
+607 
-612 GPTSGSWSNR
+612 
-622 IKILHNNSSGY
+622 
-633 YTELAQNLT
+633 
-642 GTAGVWHRRNV
+642 
-653 AGVISEWIPLLD
+653 
-665 KSNFHTYLDETYI
+665 
-678 QKQTDPNQLKNFVR
+678 R
-692 YSLESGLTINWTA
+692 Y
-705 GNVTP
+705 
-710 TQVIGF
+710 
-716 KENNSAQSYTFNGD
+716 
-730 NIRAFANAVNRSGD
+730 VNTSGD
-744 TMSGNLTTTGII
+744 TMTGVLSITCSDTYPLTLNNSLGHLAIIIKNANTNKSRFGWNQEYGSYIYDYTADKYINIKSDSLYWNNIDSFLHTGNYTTTLDTRYVKKSGDSMSGVLSITTSDIHPIVITSSNEQETSINVASKGTIGYHSSRGIF
-756 LTTTTGITHNGKSSA
+756 
-771 LLYCD
+771 LYNKTSNKVLEINDD
-776 GTNSFVGMSAATTY
+776 GNAYFD
-790 IRSGNTDLFHKK
+790 GN
-802 NGTDYK
+802 K
-808 IWDASNDGSGSGLD
+808 IWHAGNDGPNSGLNADTLDDVQLLQKGSTSGVMRSWRRGSFTTVNQYFGNGALVVIDPKPTDSNDLWANTTIFSVGDSSVRNWQMAFGYG
-822 ADLLD
+822 ADTIKVRRIYD
-827 GVQLTRLVHYADDN
+827 GPTY
-841 AYDNTSCSRIIPI
+841 
-854 SNVTITDN
+854 
-862 SKYGSIFQWTNITT
+862 
-876 QTPAQTGTSGN
+876 GN
-887 WFNQLYGGTNDRLY
+887 WKTLAYLD
-901 FRTRTNG
+901 
-908 GDWTSWHKIAFIT
+908 S
-921 DNVASA
+921 NVASA
-927 TKADYPTGF
+927 TKLQTARTL
-936 SSRSTYSSTWG
+936 WG
-947 NTTGTHITGWTTS
+947 KSFDGTANVDGCIRIQANEGSYCEGIRIKPHNSWATILLGGNDLTSTTGTSANSWSIHNNNGKFYINKNNSNGSTGSELCNVNGNWGIGTVSPSYKLHVGGNAYVASGLTS
-960 TGGDIA
+960 GGDIILNQNGSTGTRQLRIQCGD
-966 FMNDNPSAGKV
+966 NDYGRIAAGA
-977 SIKIDGLF
+977 
-985 YQDEGRYKVLDTNN
+985 T
-999 YPSTLDS
+999 T
-1006 RYLLKGSAVN
+1006 A
-1016 TSNNSSWLSF
+1016 
-1026 ANNAGGVGGTM
+1026 NAGWM
-1037 GVNDQWRIYGRSTAD
+1037 
-1052 NAGYLE
+1052 E

-1070 FRQYTGV
+1070 VRQYSGV
-1077 FSTLKRTLT
+1077 YSTVKRTLT

-1094 SIPGSLTVA
+1094 SMPGSLTVA

-1165 IVYLGYATSSQISAG
+1165 MVYLGYATSSQISAG
-1180 TNTLNKQTKWN
+1180 TNALNKQTRWN

-1230 HFERSNVDPNSVVN
+1230 HFERSNVDPNSIVN

-1259 TNKWHQYT
+1259 TNAWHQYT
-1267 TMGTGDSNYCHQ
+1267 TMGTGDNNYCHQ

-1312 AGILDGRYVNVTGD
+1312 AGILDGRYVNATGD

-1408 DGLHASSFVRV
+1408 DGLHASSFVRI
-1419 YTGRFSQYNKGTW
+1419 YTGRFSQYNQGTW
-1432 TKILQFTIPNGSLRP
+1432 TKILQFTIPNGSLQP
-1447 SITFTW
+1447 SIAFTW
-1453 HPTECARDIW
+1453 HPTECARDVW
-1463 ADFNINIRS
+1463 ADFSINIRS
-1472 GSPTF
+1472 GSPIF
-1477 YANWKGGNRRNM
+1477 YANWKGQNRRNM
-1489 YCVGDGT
+1489 YCVGNGT
-1496 TYSVWVQGTKT
+1496 TYSVWVQGSKT
-1507 TWDPYGLIQVTSTWD
+1507 TWDPFGLIQVTSTWS
-1522 INSYQAGSLQ
+1522 INSYSAGSLQ

-1545 ASTSGFVLYADR
+1545 ASTSGFALYADR
-1557 LLNSRQINGTNFNG
+1557 LLNSRTINGTGFNG

-1606 EIGGADAGHTHG
+1606 EIGGADANHTHG
-1618 LLHNNFTTIL
+1618 LLHNNFTTTL

-1664 NYAAGICFGGAD
+1664 NYSAGICFGGAD

-1698 KPLWS
+1698 KPVWS

-1730 INNTLSVSKIKA
+1730 INSTLSVSKIKA

-1756 SIRNFPTLFST
+1756 SIKNFPALFST
-1767 NILWASYKV
+1767 NILWASYKIY
-1776 NTGGSGSYSR
+1776 TGGSGSYSR
-1786 LSGNYNFITGRTR
+1786 LSGNYTFITGRTR

-1825 GHHFGRVWTSPVYAS
+1825 GHHQGSNWTSPIYTS
-1840 IQPDYGGSSSF
+1840 IQPDYGYSSS
-1851 VRIMTADDA
+1851 VRIMTADDS

>member
-1 MIINS
+1 MVINS
-6 KFAYVKKKETFEPL
+6 KFAYIKKKETFEPL

-71 FLLSTAGESISVR
+71 FLLSTTGESISVR

-104 APLTWDTAN
+104 APLTWDITS

-139 FIVPNIMVDSTGHIT
+139 FIVPNIMIDSTGHIT

-275 QDILNNKPEPSSDN
+275 QDVLNTKPDPSSDN
-289 ENINDPNITNAIAA
+289 ENINNTNVTAAIAA

-310 AIQTAKDYADSILGS
+310 AIQTAKDYADSVLGS

-333 SIEAGITYPGTY
+333 SLEAGITYPGTY
-345 TPIGQIGNTYVVT
+345 TPTGQIGNTYVVT
-358 FGSGNYIDSVGYVNG
+358 FGSGNYIDSIGYING
-373 EPVEVGD
+373 EPVEIGD

-459 NKPDRLNFALSFQV
+459 NKPDRLNYALSFQV
-473 RGTEFIAFDGY
+473 KETEFVAFDGY

-494 DNMFITSDMQGNLT
+494 DNMFITSDAQGNLT

-544 TYSNQYVYIGPDNKL
+544 TYSNQYVYIGPDNCLYSLGKKVLTDHQTIYNLDLQTLISGETTKVTTFDPNAANSSFTLVQGTNITLVPDAQNKRVTISSKDTTYDFYNLIFKQGETVIDTYKPTTSPDKAFKAGTNVTFSKNGDDITITTQDTRNTAGTTEKANTKLFLVGAESQGANPQTYSNAKVYIGIDGKL
-559 YSNGKEVSTT
+559 YSDNKEVSTG

-622 IKILHNNSSGY
+622 IKILHNDPSGY

-665 KSNFHTYLDETYI
+665 KSNFHTYLDGTYI

-716 KENNSAQSYTFNGD
+716 KENNSAQAYTFNGD

-756 LTTTTGITHNGKSSA
+756 LTTTTGITHNGKSSS

-776 GTNSFVGMSAATTY
+776 GTNSFVGMSSATTY

-808 IWDASNDGSGSGLD
+808 IWDTSNLVGLQTAHSHNTINIIDSRDRTSTPQEHPSGVWLDFKSNANAGLDDGGTYTGLLTVRKYGSTTDWAGGKVAQLGFTDNSNVWVRFGSGTAWESWKQIATTGWADGKFLPLAGGTMTGSITISTDSVVQWSRNTDYAKIHYKNTSDSDADSYLGFEVGDNGNEYFKFSSKNGSTTTQWASIKSDGIRAAGFRKNGSSDSYTLLGGGGHKALTELFRYLGQNVNDNWNSITTMGTMRVTQQTITNGPTGAYTYGQLLTFNAGGTLSQIYLPHSNTGGMYIRTGWAGVSQYYAWIQVLTTANYSTILGSRYVKKAGDTMTGKLTISCAGGGNQFAVNNTSGGESCFYLQSAGANKGALTTMQPTYGTCIFDATSYKYLGIKTNGTPHFQGNTLWHAGNDGSGSGLD
-822 ADLLD
+822 ADTLD
-827 GVQLTRLVHYADDN
+827 GIHASRLF
-841 AYDNTSCSRIIPI
+841 TSLANSGNNI
-854 SNVTITDN
+854 SVTI
-862 SKYGSIFQWTNITT
+862 
-876 QTPAQTGTSGN
+876 
-887 WFNQLYGGTNDRLY
+887 GGTNRVLTPAY
-901 FRTRTNG
+901 ASKSGSAGSASYAGAVLGTYTGNG
-908 GDWTSWHKIAFIT
+908 GQQKPNHFGVNRVGFRMMNTTVNGNSHYKDWIISDCYIGSDVGGAVAFGVNRQQLGAYIMGSNADRTSWTRSGEFYGTWNLNPNKVGTVSVGSGTKPIYLSSGT
-921 DNVASA
+921 PTAS
-927 TKADYPTGF
+927 
-936 SSRSTYSSTWG
+936 SSSVG
-947 NTTGTHITGWTTS
+947 NTYV
-960 TGGDIA
+960 
-966 FMNDNPSAGKV
+966 P
-977 SIKIDGLF
+977 
-985 YQDEGRYKVLDTNN
+985 
-999 YPSTLDS
+999 
-1006 RYLLKGSAVN
+1006 
-1016 TSNNSSWLSF
+1016 
-1026 ANNAGGVGGTM
+1026 
-1037 GVNDQWRIYGRSTAD
+1037 
-1052 NAGYLE
+1052 
-1058 IATADDG
+1058 
-1065 NEPIY
+1065 
-1070 FRQYTGV
+1070 
-1077 FSTLKRTLT
+1077 
-1086 LLDGSGNT
+1086 
-1094 SIPGSLTVA
+1094 
-1103 GTTTSG
+1103 
-1109 NFNTG
+1109 
-1114 GRYISNYASNTYI
+1114 
-1127 NSVTNAVLTCN
+1127 
-1138 YSGYGGILCAPVK
+1138 
-1151 GGRITLSTYPSNDN
+1151 
-1165 IVYLGYATSSQISAG
+1165 VYLSSGTITSCGYSF
-1180 TNTLNKQTKWN
+1180 K
-1191 ADNGYWYT
+1191 
-1199 DGYVKNG
+1199 G
-1206 SSNSYVLLGGGG
+1206 SSNQPIVVAAGSIYKSGSSWYFSGKKHSSAGAVSITMLGARMQV
-1218 HTTLSGLYTSHN
+1218 SV
-1230 HFERSNVDPNSVVN
+1230 SNAIICAANVN
-1244 GPRTYESTSTANRPD
+1244 QSNTAVIP
-1259 TNKWHQYT
+1259 
-1267 TMGTGDSNYCHQ
+1267 GASTGDLYGAGATAFWFSVYCLDASH
-1279 LSYAYAGGTN
+1279 
-1289 IYHRI
+1289 IYI
-1294 KNAGSWGGWMTIL
+1294 
-1307 DSSNY
+1307 
-1312 AGILDGRYVNVTGD
+1312 
-1326 TMTGKL
+1326 
-1332 TIQSSSLNGTYNGL
+1332 
-1346 LVGDDCNIGDCNI
+1346 
-1359 GNTIG
+1359 
-1364 LMGTTNNNA
+1364 
-1373 GMIKFGKGGYQFGYN
+1373 
-1388 GSSHYVSGT
+1388 
-1397 NIWTNFNADLL
+1397 
-1408 DGLHASSFVRV
+1408 
-1419 YTGRFSQYNKGTW
+1419 
-1432 TKILQFTIPNGSLRP
+1432 
-1447 SITFTW
+1447 
-1453 HPTECARDIW
+1453 
-1463 ADFNINIRS
+1463 
-1472 GSPTF
+1472 
-1477 YANWKGGNRRNM
+1477 RNM
-1489 YCVGDGT
+1489 YQRNKDND
-1496 TYSVWVQGTKT
+1496 SW
-1507 TWDPYGLIQVTSTWD
+1507 S
-1522 INSYQAGSLQ
+1522 
-1532 YSDSEPSGTYKAA
+1532 SDAKGWNNI
-1545 ASTSGFVLYADR
+1545 DR
-1557 LLNSRQINGTNFNG
+1557 
-1571 TANITTAKWGTARSI
+1571 
-1586 KIGNTAKNVDGSGN
+1586 
-1600 VTWTFA
+1600 
-1606 EIGGADAGHTHG
+1606 
-1618 LLHNNFTTIL
+1618 
-1628 ANTTTDSG
+1628 
-1636 WSMING
+1636 
-1642 SYNGFI
+1642 
-1648 LKSLRMQGSA
+1648 
-1658 PSWVLG
+1658 
-1664 NYAAGICFGGAD
+1664 
-1676 TKGVISVAYGSAQIR
+1676 ISVIMIG
-1691 VAGGNSS
+1691 
-1698 KPLWS
+1698 
-1703 CDLWHNKNFNPNTKF
+1703 
-1718 NTSGGT
+1718 
-1724 ISGAVT
+1724 
-1730 INNTLSVSKIKA
+1730 
-1742 TSTYSS
+1742 
-1748 NYVFCADG
+1748 YV
-1756 SIRNFPTLFST
+1756 L
-1767 NILWASYKV
+1767 
-1776 NTGGSGSYSR
+1776 
-1786 LSGNYNFITGRTR
+1786 
-1799 EGTGRLIV
+1799 
-1807 TISVPSGYS
+1807 
-1816 KTQIMMFAT
+1816 
-1825 GHHFGRVWTSPVYAS
+1825 
-1840 IQPDYGGSSSF
+1840 
-1851 VRIMTADDA
+1851 
-1860 SLNDAECIVN
+1860 
-1870 FILVKTS
+1870 

>member
-6 KFAYVKKKETFEPL
+6 KFAYIKKKEVFEPL

-139 FIVPNIMVDSTGHIT
+139 FIVPNIMIDSTGHIT

-289 ENINDPNITNAIAA
+289 ENINDANVVNAIAA

-473 RGTEFIAFDGY
+473 RGTEFVAFDGY

-559 YSNGKEVSTT
+559 YSDGKEVSTT

-612 GPTSGSWSNR
+612 GPTSDSWSNR

-716 KENNSAQSYTFNGD
+716 KENNSAQAYTFNGD

-827 GVQLTRLVHYADDN
+827 GVHLMQKGSTAGVMRSWARGTHTTVNQYFGNGVVVVIDPKPTDSNDLWANTTIFSVGDSSIRNWQMAFGYGADVIKVRKNNDGWGSWKTL
-841 AYDNTSCSRIIPI
+841 AFLD
-854 SNVTITDN
+854 
-862 SKYGSIFQWTNITT
+862 SK
-876 QTPAQTGTSGN
+876 
-887 WFNQLYGGTNDRLY
+887 
-901 FRTRTNG
+901 
-908 GDWTSWHKIAFIT
+908 
-921 DNVASA
+921 VASS
-927 TKADYPTGF
+927 TNSDYPTGF
-936 SSRSTYSSTWG
+936 SSRSTSSTWG
-947 NTTGTHITGWTTS
+947 NTTGTHITGWHTS

-1006 RYLLKGSAVN
+1006 RYLLKGSVVD

-1077 FSTLKRTLT
+1077 FSTVKRTLI
-1086 LLDGSGNT
+1086 LLDGSGNSNFPGNVTTKDIHGSAGSFSSVT
-1094 SIPGSLTVA
+1094 SSGDINTNARFQSNGSNSRGLYPNIRFHIPGINWAQILMNGSGQIEFRGGAAQDSSYITAIA
-1103 GTTTSG
+1103 GA
-1109 NFNTG
+1109 F
-1114 GRYISNYASNTYI
+1114 
-1127 NSVTNAVLTCN
+1127 
-1138 YSGYGGILCAPVK
+1138 VK
-1151 GGRITLSTYPSNDN
+1151 GG
-1165 IVYLGYATSSQISAG
+1165 SS
-1180 TNTLNKQTKWN
+1180 
-1191 ADNGYWYT
+1191 D
-1199 DGYVKNG
+1199 
-1206 SSNSYVLLGGGG
+1206 SYVLLGGGG

-1230 HFERSNVDPNSVVN
+1230 HFERSDVDPNSVVN

-1267 TMGTGDSNYCHQ
+1267 TLGTGDGNYCHQ

-1289 IYHRI
+1289 IYHRV
-1294 KNAGSWGGWMTIL
+1294 KNVGSWGGWITIL

-1312 AGILDGRYVNVTGD
+1312 AGMLDGRYVNVAGD

-1346 LVGDDCNIGDCNI
+1346 LVGDDCNIGDCNM

-1397 NIWTNFNADLL
+1397 GIWTNFNADLL
-1408 DGLHASSFVRV
+1408 DGVHGGSFIRCD
-1419 YTGRFSQYNKGTW
+1419 GT
-1432 TKILQFTIPNGSLRP
+1432 NGISL
-1447 SITFTW
+1447 T
-1453 HPTECARDIW
+1453 
-1463 ADFNINIRS
+1463 
-1472 GSPTF
+1472 
-1477 YANWKGGNRRNM
+1477 GGNGNTAGWRLVLERVCGGWTINNISIA
-1489 YCVGDGT
+1489 VASRHTGQGILHIGFHTTNNSGT
-1496 TYSVWVQGTKT
+1496 TYTYNINFNGSTASLTSGPWRAF
-1507 TWDPYGLIQVTSTWD
+1507 YNTSTKKFRLFWYYND
-1522 INSYQAGSLQ
+1522 YNETTINVLSRNGFGVPSNGTWYTSLP
-1532 YSDSEPSGTYKAA
+1532 SDNGTELTIRYNS
-1545 ASTSGFVLYADR
+1545 ASQLQTA
-1557 LLNSRQINGTNFNG
+1557 RQINGTNFDG

-1586 KIGNTAKNVDGSGN
+1586 RIGNTAKNVDGSGN

-1606 EIGGADAGHTHG
+1606 EIGGAAANHTHG
-1618 LLHNNFTTIL
+1618 LLHNNFTTTL

-1658 PSWVLG
+1658 PSWALG
-1664 NYAAGICFGGAD
+1664 NFSAGICFGGAD

-1691 VAGGNSS
+1691 VAGGNGS
-1698 KPLWS
+1698 KPVWS

-1730 INNTLSVSKIKA
+1730 INSTLSVSKIKA
-1742 TSTYSS
+1742 TGTYSS

-1756 SIRNFPTLFST
+1756 SIKNFPTLFST
-1767 NILWASYKV
+1767 NILWASYKI

-1825 GHHFGRVWTSPVYAS
+1825 GHHSSSGWTSPVYAS
-1840 IQPDYGGSSSF
+1840 IQPDYGNSSS
-1851 VRIMTADDA
+1851 VRIMTADDY

>member
-84 KGDGNR
+84 KGGGNR

-139 FIVPNIMVDSTGHIT
+139 FIVPNIMIDSTGHIT

-289 ENINDPNITNAIAA
+289 ENINDANVVNAIAA

-515 DTVNTAGATNN
+515 DTVNTAGAINN

-559 YSNGKEVSTT
+559 YSDGKEVSTT

-622 IKILHNNSSGY
+622 IKILRNNSSGY

-705 GNVTP
+705 GDVTP

-716 KENNSAQSYTFNGD
+716 KENNSAQAYTFNGD

-776 GTNSFVGMSAATTY
+776 GTNSFVGMSTATTY

-827 GVQLTRLVHYADDN
+827 GVHLMQKGSTAGVMRSWARGTHTTVNQYFGNGVVVVIDPKPTDSNDLWANTTIFSVGDSSIRNWQMAFGYGADVIKVRKNNDGWGSWKTL
-841 AYDNTSCSRIIPI
+841 AFLD
-854 SNVTITDN
+854 
-862 SKYGSIFQWTNITT
+862 SK
-876 QTPAQTGTSGN
+876 
-887 WFNQLYGGTNDRLY
+887 
-901 FRTRTNG
+901 
-908 GDWTSWHKIAFIT
+908 
-921 DNVASA
+921 VASS
-927 TKADYPTGF
+927 TNSDYPTGF
-936 SSRSTYSSTWG
+936 SSRSTSSTWG
-947 NTTGTHITGWTTS
+947 NTTGTHITGWHTS

-966 FMNDNPSAGKV
+966 FMNDNPSAGKL

-1026 ANNAGGVGGTM
+1026 ANNAGGIGGTM

-1070 FRQYTGV
+1070 FRQYSGV
-1077 FSTLKRTLT
+1077 FTTLKRTLT
-1086 LLDGSGNT
+1086 LLDGNGNT
-1094 SIPGSLTVA
+1094 SMPGNLTVTNA
-1103 GTTTSG
+1103 TTSG
-1109 NFNTG
+1109 SFNTSG
-1114 GRYISNYASNTYI
+1114 KYNSTFASGSWI
-1127 NSVTNAVLTCN
+1127 NSVSNSALTL
-1138 YSGYGGILCAPVK
+1138 SISSYGGIWCAPTK
-1151 GGRITLSTYPSNDN
+1151 GGRVTMSVYPSNN
-1165 IVYLGYATSSQISAG
+1165 NNVYIGYASSAQITAG
-1180 TNTLNKQTKWN
+1180 TNAFTKQTYWN
-1191 ADNGYWYT
+1191 ADNGFWT
-1199 DGYVKNG
+1199 SGGYAKEN
-1206 SSNSYVLLGGGG
+1206 SSDSYVLLGGGG
-1218 HTTLSGLYTSHN
+1218 HATLSGLGGSHTHTVLRN
-1230 HFERSNVDPNSVVN
+1230 NLMIKGTNGISDSASIHLGIGDSDTGFKWISDGVCQMYANNVAIGQWNNGGMNWLKQPSVN
-1244 GPRTYESTSTANRPD
+1244 GQ
-1259 TNKWHQYT
+1259 KIWH
-1267 TMGTGDSNYCHQ
+1267 
-1279 LSYAYAGGTN
+1279 AGN
-1289 IYHRI
+1289 D
-1294 KNAGSWGGWMTIL
+1294 GSGSGL
-1307 DSSNY
+1307 D
-1312 AGILDGRYVNVTGD
+1312 
-1326 TMTGKL
+1326 
-1332 TIQSSSLNGTYNGL
+1332 
-1346 LVGDDCNIGDCNI
+1346 
-1359 GNTIG
+1359 
-1364 LMGTTNNNA
+1364 
-1373 GMIKFGKGGYQFGYN
+1373 
-1388 GSSHYVSGT
+1388 
-1397 NIWTNFNADLL
+1397 ADLL
-1408 DGLHASSFVRV
+1408 DGFQRTYQSSTNNNSYQKLFTLKIIGP
-1419 YTGRFSQYNKGTW
+1419 YTNSPIVFSIKG
-1432 TKILQFTIPNGSLRP
+1432 
-1447 SITFTW
+1447 
-1453 HPTECARDIW
+1453 
-1463 ADFNINIRS
+1463 RS
-1472 GSPTF
+1472 GREAFVALKFDDVNTNDPTISYF
-1477 YANWKGGNRRNM
+1477 QGWGG
-1489 YCVGDGT
+1489 
-1496 TYSVWVQGTKT
+1496 YSEYYTRLRAYKT
-1507 TWDPYGLIQVTSTWD
+1507 ATSTWE
-1522 INSYQAGSLQ
+1522 IWQISQAEAYDKVYVWGVQ
-1532 YSDSEPSGTYKAA
+1532 TSDYVSFTWNGN
-1545 ASTSGFVLYADR
+1545 ASTSLPTSTTYTNCTTATISANVSGNASTSTKLQTA
-1557 LLNSRQINGTNFNG
+1557 RQINGTNFDG

-1606 EIGGADAGHTHG
+1606 EIGGAAANHTHNYIVSRGNLNAQTGRTQSLGDVYSYNTVSGKTGGPTTYTSVIGFGRGAAGTVEIAGGWTSGMG
-1618 LLHNNFTTIL
+1618 LWYRALRD
-1628 ANTTTDSG
+1628 TTDNWYG
-1636 WSMING
+1636 WVKVWDS
-1642 SYNGFI
+1642 
-1648 LKSLRMQGSA
+1648 
-1658 PSWVLG
+1658 
-1664 NYAAGICFGGAD
+1664 
-1676 TKGVISVAYGSAQIR
+1676 
-1691 VAGGNSS
+1691 
-1698 KPLWS
+1698 
-1703 CDLWHNKNFNPNTKF
+1703 KNFNPSSYTPLSRMKKALVPGEIIDFYVYSVNGYVCTSTDYITFKNQLFNSDNRGKSSVSYTVYAGSPTYTVDLSDFVLAYKLGNFYNGMYTAQAGEANTNRVGQAVGANSK
-1718 NTSGGT
+1718 T
-1724 ISGAVT
+1724 ISGLEMPKHAHWFGHYRSD
-1730 INNTLSVSKIKA
+1730 NANDRD
-1742 TSTYSS
+1742 
-1748 NYVFCADG
+1748 VFGPDG
-1756 SIRNFPTLFST
+1756 GQNHST
-1767 NILWASYKV
+1767 NGTTAAGQGGNWR
-1776 NTGGSGSYSR
+1776 TGY
-1786 LSGNYNFITGRTR
+1786 SGNGQSKDWRPRTF
-1799 EGTGRLIV
+1799 LVI
-1807 TISVPSGYS
+1807 
-1816 KTQIMMFAT
+1816 KMM
-1825 GHHFGRVWTSPVYAS
+1825 YAPQS
-1840 IQPDYGGSSSF
+1840 W
-1851 VRIMTADDA
+1851 
-1860 SLNDAECIVN
+1860 
-1870 FILVKTS
+1870 

>member
-201 GLLFNDSTQR
+201 GLLFNDSTRR

-289 ENINDPNITNAIAA
+289 ENINDANVVNAIAA

-515 DTVNTAGATNN
+515 DTVNTAGAINN

-559 YSNGKEVSTT
+559 YSDGKEVSTT
-569 DHTHNYAGAKTP
+569 DHNH
-581 GGPALKIDLNPD
+581 DD
-593 GLLDAEYG
+593 
-601 TYGGII
+601 
-607 QDSNN
+607 
-612 GPTSGSWSNR
+612 
-622 IKILHNNSSGY
+622 
-633 YTELAQNLT
+633 
-642 GTAGVWHRRNV
+642 
-653 AGVISEWIPLLD
+653 
-665 KSNFHTYLDETYI
+665 
-678 QKQTDPNQLKNFVR
+678 R
-692 YSLESGLTINWTA
+692 Y
-705 GNVTP
+705 
-710 TQVIGF
+710 
-716 KENNSAQSYTFNGD
+716 
-730 NIRAFANAVNRSGD
+730 VNTSGD
-744 TMSGNLTTTGII
+744 TMTGVLSITCSDTYPLTLNNSLGHLAIIIKNANTNKSRFGWNQEYGSYIYDYTADKYINIKSDSLYWNNTDSFLHTGNYTTT
-756 LTTTTGITHNGKSSA
+756 LDTRYVKKSGDS
-771 LLYCD
+771 
-776 GTNSFVGMSAATTY
+776 MS
-790 IRSGNTDLFHKK
+790 
-802 NGTDYK
+802 
-808 IWDASNDGSGSGLD
+808 
-822 ADLLD
+822 
-827 GVQLTRLVHYADDN
+827 GVL
-841 AYDNTSCSRIIPI
+841 S
-854 SNVTITDN
+854 
-862 SKYGSIFQWTNITT
+862 ITT
-876 QTPAQTGTSGN
+876 SDIHPIVITSSN
-887 WFNQLYGGTNDRLY
+887 EQE
-901 FRTRTNG
+901 
-908 GDWTSWHKIAFIT
+908 TSI
-921 DNVASA
+921 NVASKGTIGYHSSRGIFLYNKTSNKVLEINDDGNA
-927 TKADYPTGF
+927 YFDGNKIWHAGNDGPNSGLNADILDDVQLLQKGSTSGVMRSWRRGSFTTVNQYFGNGALVVIDPKPTDSNDLWANTTIFSVGDTSVRNWQMAFGYGADVIKVRKNNDGWGSWKTLAFLDSKVASSTNSDYPTGF
-936 SSRSTYSSTWG
+936 TSRSTSSTWG
-947 NTTGTHITGWTTS
+947 NTTGTHITGWHTS

-1026 ANNAGGVGGTM
+1026 ANNAGGIGGTM

-1094 SIPGSLTVA
+1094 SMPGSLTVA

-1180 TNTLNKQTKWN
+1180 TNAPNKQTKWN
-1191 ADNGYWYT
+1191 ADNGYWYA

-1267 TMGTGDSNYCHQ
+1267 TLGTGDGNYCHQ

-1312 AGILDGRYVNVTGD
+1312 AGILDGRYVNVSGD

-1397 NIWTNFNADLL
+1397 GIWTNFNADLL
-1408 DGLHASSFVRV
+1408 DGLHASSFVRI
-1419 YTGRFSQYNKGTW
+1419 YTARFSQYNNGTW
-1432 TKILQFTIPNGSLRP
+1432 TKILQFTIPNGSLQP
-1447 SITFTW
+1447 SIAFTW

-1463 ADFNINIRS
+1463 ADFSINIR
-1472 GSPTF
+1472 GGGIVF

-1489 YCVGDGT
+1489 YCVGNGT

-1507 TWDPYGLIQVTSTWD
+1507 SYDPFGLIQVTSTWD

-1532 YSDSEPSGTYKAA
+1532 YSDSEPSGTYKVA
-1545 ASTSGFVLYADR
+1545 ASTSGFALYADR

-1586 KIGNTAKNVDGSGN
+1586 RIGNTAKNVDGSGN

-1606 EIGGADAGHTHG
+1606 EIGGADANHTHG
-1618 LLHNNFTTIL
+1618 LLHNNFTTTL

-1698 KPLWS
+1698 KPVWS

-1730 INNTLSVSKIKA
+1730 INSTLSVSKIKA

-1756 SIRNFPTLFST
+1756 SIRNFPALFST
-1767 NILWASYKV
+1767 NILWASYKIS
-1776 NTGGSGSYSR
+1776 TGGSGSYSR
-1786 LSGNYNFITGRTR
+1786 LSGNYTFITGRTR
-1799 EGTGRLIV
+1799 EGTGRLIL

-1825 GHHFGRVWTSPVYAS
+1825 GHHRQGHWTNPIYAS
-1840 IQPDYGGSSSF
+1840 IQPDYGNSSS
-1851 VRIMTADDA
+1851 VRIMTADDS

>member
-1 MIINS
+1 MVINS
-6 KFAYVKKKETFEPL
+6 KFAYIKKKETFEPL

-139 FIVPNIMVDSTGHIT
+139 FIVPNIMIDSTGHIT

-289 ENINDPNITNAIAA
+289 ENINDANVVNAIAA

-473 RGTEFIAFDGY
+473 RGTEFVAFDGY

-559 YSNGKEVSTT
+559 YSDGKEVSTT

-716 KENNSAQSYTFNGD
+716 KENNSAQAYTFNGD

-771 LLYCD
+771 LLYCN

-876 QTPAQTGTSGN
+876 QTPAQTGTSSN

-936 SSRSTYSSTWG
+936 SSRSTSSTWG
-947 NTTGTHITGWTTS
+947 NTTGTHITGWHTS

-966 FMNDNPSAGKV
+966 FMNDNPSAGKL

-1016 TSNNSSWLSF
+1016 ISNNSSWLSF
-1026 ANNAGGVGGTM
+1026 ANNAGGIGGTM

-1070 FRQYTGV
+1070 FRQYRGV

-1094 SIPGSLTVA
+1094 SMPGSLTVA

-1151 GGRITLSTYPSNDN
+1151 GGRITLSTFPSNDN

-1206 SSNSYVLLGGGG
+1206 SSDSYVLLGGGG
-1218 HTTLSGLYTSHN
+1218 HATLSGLGGSHTHTIFRN
-1230 HFERSNVDPNSVVN
+1230 NLMIKGTNGISDTASIHLALGDSDTGFKWISDGVCQMYANNVAIGQWNSSGMNWLKQPSVN
-1244 GPRTYESTSTANRPD
+1244 GQ
-1259 TNKWHQYT
+1259 KIWH
-1267 TMGTGDSNYCHQ
+1267 
-1279 LSYAYAGGTN
+1279 AGN
-1289 IYHRI
+1289 D
-1294 KNAGSWGGWMTIL
+1294 GSGSGL
-1307 DSSNY
+1307 D
-1312 AGILDGRYVNVTGD
+1312 
-1326 TMTGKL
+1326 
-1332 TIQSSSLNGTYNGL
+1332 
-1346 LVGDDCNIGDCNI
+1346 
-1359 GNTIG
+1359 
-1364 LMGTTNNNA
+1364 
-1373 GMIKFGKGGYQFGYN
+1373 
-1388 GSSHYVSGT
+1388 
-1397 NIWTNFNADLL
+1397 ADLL
-1408 DGLHASSFVRV
+1408 DGNHSTYYPNRYDISSDTTNRWHNLGTCSLNSDGQSIIIEVFSGNGWNARASQNVRLKIYIKKSFTNTSTPATAYFGCLMEV
-1419 YTGRFSQYNKGTW
+1419 YMNEEGGDIQYKVIANSKTQCTVWVYLPWDYAGGWYTVYGEYNSWSNSGAKQSSAPTGNDQT
-1432 TKILQFTIPNGSLRP
+1432 
-1447 SITFTW
+1447 
-1453 HPTECARDIW
+1453 
-1463 ADFNINIRS
+1463 RS
-1472 GSPTF
+1472 GAKVIRYIAYTSSNV
-1477 YANWKGGNRRNM
+1477 A
-1489 YCVGDGT
+1489 
-1496 TYSVWVQGTKT
+1496 SATK
-1507 TWDPYGLIQVTSTWD
+1507 
-1522 INSYQAGSLQ
+1522 LQ
-1532 YSDSEPSGTYKAA
+1532 TA
-1545 ASTSGFVLYADR
+1545 
-1557 LLNSRQINGTNFNG
+1557 RQINGTNFNG

-1606 EIGGADAGHTHG
+1606 EIGGAAANHTHNYIVSRGNLNAQTGRTQSLGDVYSYNTVSGNKGGPTTYTSVIGFGRGAAGTVEIAGGWTSGMG
-1618 LLHNNFTTIL
+1618 LWYRALRD
-1628 ANTTTDSG
+1628 TTDNWYG
-1636 WSMING
+1636 WVKVWDS
-1642 SYNGFI
+1642 
-1648 LKSLRMQGSA
+1648 
-1658 PSWVLG
+1658 
-1664 NYAAGICFGGAD
+1664 
-1676 TKGVISVAYGSAQIR
+1676 
-1691 VAGGNSS
+1691 
-1698 KPLWS
+1698 
-1703 CDLWHNKNFNPNTKF
+1703 KNFNPNTKF

-1730 INNTLSVSKIKA
+1730 INSTLSVSKIKA
-1742 TSTYSS
+1742 TGTYSS

-1756 SIRNFPTLFST
+1756 SIKNFPSLFST

-1799 EGTGRLIV
+1799 EGTGRLTV

-1816 KTQIMMFAT
+1816 ETQIMMFAT
-1825 GHHFGRVWTSPVYAS
+1825 GHHSSFGWTSPVYAS
-1840 IQPDYGGSSSF
+1840 IQPDYGNSSS
-1851 VRIMTADDA
+1851 VRIMTADDY
-1860 SLNDAECIVN
+1860 SLNDGECIVN

>member
-1 MIINS
+1 MVINS
-6 KFAYVKKKETFEPL
+6 KFAYIKKKETFEPL

-139 FIVPNIMVDSTGHIT
+139 FIVPNIMIDSTGHIT

-289 ENINDPNITNAIAA
+289 ENINDANVVNAIAA

-473 RGTEFIAFDGY
+473 RGTEFVAFDGY

-559 YSNGKEVSTT
+559 YSDGKEVSTT

-716 KENNSAQSYTFNGD
+716 KENNSAQAYTFNGD

-876 QTPAQTGTSGN
+876 QTPAQTGTSSN

-936 SSRSTYSSTWG
+936 SSRSTSSTWG
-947 NTTGTHITGWTTS
+947 NTTGTHITGWHTS

-966 FMNDNPSAGKV
+966 FMNDNPSAGKL

-1016 TSNNSSWLSF
+1016 ISNNSSWLSF
-1026 ANNAGGVGGTM
+1026 ANNAGGIGGTM

-1070 FRQYTGV
+1070 FRQYRGL

-1094 SIPGSLTVA
+1094 SMPGSLTVA

-1151 GGRITLSTYPSNDN
+1151 GGRITLSTFPSNDN

-1206 SSNSYVLLGGGG
+1206 SSDSYVLLGGGG
-1218 HTTLSGLYTSHN
+1218 HATLSGLGGSHTHTIFRN
-1230 HFERSNVDPNSVVN
+1230 NLMIKGTNGISDTASIHLALGDSDTGFKWISDGVCQMYANNVAIGQWNSSGMNWLKQPSVN
-1244 GPRTYESTSTANRPD
+1244 GQ
-1259 TNKWHQYT
+1259 KIWH
-1267 TMGTGDSNYCHQ
+1267 
-1279 LSYAYAGGTN
+1279 AGN
-1289 IYHRI
+1289 D
-1294 KNAGSWGGWMTIL
+1294 GSGSGL
-1307 DSSNY
+1307 D
-1312 AGILDGRYVNVTGD
+1312 
-1326 TMTGKL
+1326 
-1332 TIQSSSLNGTYNGL
+1332 
-1346 LVGDDCNIGDCNI
+1346 
-1359 GNTIG
+1359 
-1364 LMGTTNNNA
+1364 
-1373 GMIKFGKGGYQFGYN
+1373 
-1388 GSSHYVSGT
+1388 
-1397 NIWTNFNADLL
+1397 ADLL
-1408 DGLHASSFVRV
+1408 DGNHSTYYPNRYDISSDTTNRWHNLGTCSLNSDGQSIIIEVFSGNGWNARASQNVRLKIYIKKSFTNTSTPATAYFGCLMEV
-1419 YTGRFSQYNKGTW
+1419 YMNEEGGDIQYKVIANSKTQCTVWVYLPWDYAGGWYTVYGEYNSWSNSGAKQSSAPTGNDQT
-1432 TKILQFTIPNGSLRP
+1432 
-1447 SITFTW
+1447 
-1453 HPTECARDIW
+1453 
-1463 ADFNINIRS
+1463 RS
-1472 GSPTF
+1472 GAKVIRYIAYTSSNV
-1477 YANWKGGNRRNM
+1477 A
-1489 YCVGDGT
+1489 
-1496 TYSVWVQGTKT
+1496 SATK
-1507 TWDPYGLIQVTSTWD
+1507 
-1522 INSYQAGSLQ
+1522 LQ
-1532 YSDSEPSGTYKAA
+1532 TA
-1545 ASTSGFVLYADR
+1545 
-1557 LLNSRQINGTNFNG
+1557 RQINGTNFNG

-1606 EIGGADAGHTHG
+1606 EIGGAAANHTHNYIVSRGNLNAQTGRTQSLGDVYSYNTVSGNKGGPTTYTSVIGFGRGAAGTVEIAGGWTSGMG
-1618 LLHNNFTTIL
+1618 LWYRALRD
-1628 ANTTTDSG
+1628 TTDNWYG
-1636 WSMING
+1636 WVKVWDS
-1642 SYNGFI
+1642 
-1648 LKSLRMQGSA
+1648 
-1658 PSWVLG
+1658 
-1664 NYAAGICFGGAD
+1664 
-1676 TKGVISVAYGSAQIR
+1676 
-1691 VAGGNSS
+1691 
-1698 KPLWS
+1698 
-1703 CDLWHNKNFNPNTKF
+1703 KNFNPNTKF

-1730 INNTLSVSKIKA
+1730 INSTLSVSKIKA
-1742 TSTYSS
+1742 TGTYSS

-1756 SIRNFPTLFST
+1756 SIKNFPSLFST

-1799 EGTGRLIV
+1799 EGTGRLMV

-1816 KTQIMMFAT
+1816 ETQIMMFAT
-1825 GHHFGRVWTSPVYAS
+1825 GHHSSFGWTSPVYAS
-1840 IQPDYGGSSSF
+1840 IQPDYGNSSS
-1851 VRIMTADDA
+1851 VRIMTADDY
-1860 SLNDAECIVN
+1860 SLNDGECIVN

>member
-139 FIVPNIMVDSTGHIT
+139 FIVPNIMIDSTGHIT

-473 RGTEFIAFDGY
+473 RGTEFVAFDGY

-559 YSNGKEVSTT
+559 YSDGKEVSTT

-716 KENNSAQSYTFNGD
+716 KENNSAQAYTFNGD

-827 GVQLTRLVHYADDN
+827 GVQLTRLVHYANDN

-862 SKYGSIFQWTNITT
+862 SKYGSIFQWTNTTT

-936 SSRSTYSSTWG
+936 SSRSTSSTWG
-947 NTTGTHITGWTTS
+947 NTTGTHITGWGTS
-960 TGGDIA
+960 TGGAIA

-1026 ANNAGGVGGTM
+1026 ANNAGGIGGTM

-1070 FRQYTGV
+1070 FRQYSGV
-1077 FSTLKRTLT
+1077 FTTLKRTLT
-1086 LLDGSGNT
+1086 LLDGNGNT
-1094 SIPGSLTVA
+1094 SMPGNLTVTNA
-1103 GTTTSG
+1103 TTSG
-1109 NFNTG
+1109 SFNTSG
-1114 GRYISNYASNTYI
+1114 KYNSTFASGSWI
-1127 NSVTNAVLTCN
+1127 NSVSNSALTL
-1138 YSGYGGILCAPVK
+1138 SISSYGGIWCAPTK
-1151 GGRITLSTYPSNDN
+1151 GGRVAMSVYPSSNN
-1165 IVYLGYATSSQISAG
+1165 NVYIGYASSAQITAG
-1180 TNTLNKQTKWN
+1180 TNAFTKQTYWN
-1191 ADNGYWYT
+1191 ADNGFWT
-1199 DGYVKNG
+1199 SGGYAKEN
-1206 SSNSYVLLGGGG
+1206 SSDSYVLLGGGG
-1218 HTTLSGLYTSHN
+1218 HATLSGLGGSHTHTVLRNNLMIKGTNGISDSASIHLGIGDSDTGFKWVSDGVCQIYANYKAIGQWSSEGMNWYYT
-1230 HFERSNVDPNSVVN
+1230 PQVN
-1244 GPRTYESTSTANRPD
+1244 GVAVSLSNHTHTYIVSSGLRSATANGNTRGESGVRLYGCYNNSYPIGYGAVLHLHEGRGAAELLLGWSVTD
-1259 TNKWHQYT
+1259 GAHAENYIRSKKDNDIGAWSGWAKIWTSANLDVSTYFKYQGNNVNADWNKITTTGNMRVTKQTITNGPSGAYDF
-1267 TMGTGDSNYCHQ
+1267 GQ
-1279 LSYAYAGGTN
+1279 LLTFNAGGTLSQ
-1289 IYHRI
+1289 IYLPH
-1294 KNAGSWGGWMTIL
+1294 NASGSMYIRTGWSGVSQYYGWVQVLTTG
-1307 DSSNY
+1307 NY
-1312 AGILDGRYVNVTGD
+1312 ASLVVKKAGD
-1326 TMTGKL
+1326 TMAGALNFANNVWNKVGDDVYIGDHNVANYLCIKAHSGSTVGINFFNSSNGDVGKL
-1332 TIQSSSLNGTYNGL
+1332 ASVNGTLQWKGTNISLNGHTHNYIVSRGNLNAQTGRTQNLGNVYSYNT
-1346 LVGDDCNIGDCNI
+1346 VS
-1359 GNTIG
+1359 GNT
-1364 LMGTTNNNA
+1364 
-1373 GMIKFGKGGYQFGYN
+1373 GG
-1388 GSSHYVSGT
+1388 
-1397 NIWTNFNADLL
+1397 
-1408 DGLHASSFVRV
+1408 
-1419 YTGRFSQYNKGTW
+1419 
-1432 TKILQFTIPNGSLRP
+1432 P
-1447 SITFTW
+1447 
-1453 HPTECARDIW
+1453 
-1463 ADFNINIRS
+1463 
-1472 GSPTF
+1472 
-1477 YANWKGGNRRNM
+1477 
-1489 YCVGDGT
+1489 T
-1496 TYSVWVQGTKT
+1496 TYTSVIGFGRGT
-1507 TWDPYGLIQVTSTWD
+1507 
-1522 INSYQAGSLQ
+1522 AGTV
-1532 YSDSEPSGTYKAA
+1532 EIAGGW
-1545 ASTSGFVLYADR
+1545 TSGMGLWYRALRD
-1557 LLNSRQINGTNFNG
+1557 
-1571 TANITTAKWGTARSI
+1571 TTSNWFGWVKVW
-1586 KIGNTAKNVDGSGN
+1586 
-1600 VTWTFA
+1600 
-1606 EIGGADAGHTHG
+1606 
-1618 LLHNNFTTIL
+1618 
-1628 ANTTTDSG
+1628 DS
-1636 WSMING
+1636 
-1642 SYNGFI
+1642 
-1648 LKSLRMQGSA
+1648 
-1658 PSWVLG
+1658 
-1664 NYAAGICFGGAD
+1664 
-1676 TKGVISVAYGSAQIR
+1676 
-1691 VAGGNSS
+1691 
-1698 KPLWS
+1698 
-1703 CDLWHNKNFNPNTKF
+1703 KNFNPNTKF

-1730 INNTLSVSKIKA
+1730 INSTLSVSKIKA

-1776 NTGGSGSYSR
+1776 YTGGSGNYSR
-1786 LSGNYNFITGRTR
+1786 LSGNYTFITGRTR
-1799 EGTGRLIV
+1799 EGPGILMV

-1825 GHHFGRVWTSPVYAS
+1825 GHHRQDHWENPVYAS
-1840 IQPDYGGSSSF
+1840 IQPDFGDSNS
-1851 VRIMTADDA
+1851 VRIMTADDT
-1860 SLNDAECIVN
+1860 SPNDAECIVN

>member
-139 FIVPNIMVDSTGHIT
+139 FIVPNIMIDSTGHIT

-218 DTNGPVFVNHGD
+218 DTNGSVFVNHGD

-289 ENINDPNITNAIAA
+289 ENINDANVVNAIAA

-473 RGTEFIAFDGY
+473 RGTEFVAFDGY
-484 EPKKVNFIAG
+484 KPKKVNFIAG
-494 DNMFITSDMQGNLT
+494 DNMFITSDAQGNLT

-544 TYSNQYVYIGPDNKL
+544 TYSNQYVYIGSDNKL
-559 YSNGKEVSTT
+559 YSDGKEVSTT

-581 GGPALKIDLNPD
+581 GGPALKINLNPD
-593 GLLDAEYG
+593 GLLDAKYG

-607 QDSNN
+607 QDSKN

-633 YTELAQNLT
+633 YTELAQNFT

-665 KSNFHTYLDETYI
+665 KSNFHTYLDKTYI

-716 KENNSAQSYTFNGD
+716 KENNSAQAYTFNGD
-730 NIRAFANAVNRSGD
+730 NIRAFANAVNKSGD
-744 TMSGNLTTTGII
+744 TMTGKLII
-756 LTTTTGITHNGKSSA
+756 HSSA
-771 LLYCD
+771 TSPALELKNSGF
-776 GTNSFVGMSAATTY
+776 GTNVAYLGNGNDNDFI
-790 IRSGNTDLFHKK
+790 IRNSISGSDIDLRFNDKSLR
-802 NGTDYK
+802 YK
-808 IWDASNDGSGSGLD
+808 GSTVWHSGNDGSGSGLD

-827 GVQLTRLVHYADDN
+827 GVQLTRLVHYANDN

-854 SNVTITDN
+854 SNVTVTDN
-862 SKYGSIFQWTNITT
+862 SKYGSIFQWTNITA
-876 QTPAQTGTSGN
+876 QTPAQTGTFIN

-908 GDWTSWHKIAFIT
+908 GNWTSWHKIAFIT

-936 SSRSTYSSTWG
+936 SSRSTSSTWG
-947 NTTGTHITGWTTS
+947 NTTGTHITGWGTS
-960 TGGDIA
+960 TGGAIA

-977 SIKIDGLF
+977 SIKINGLF

-1026 ANNAGGVGGTM
+1026 ANNAGGIGGTM
-1037 GVNDQWRIYGRSTAD
+1037 GVNGQWRIYGRSTAD

-1094 SIPGSLTVA
+1094 SMPGSLTVA

-1151 GGRITLSTYPSNDN
+1151 GGRITLSTHPSNDN
-1165 IVYLGYATSSQISAG
+1165 IIYLGYATSSQISAG
-1180 TNTLNKQTKWN
+1180 TNAFNRQAKWN

-1199 DGYVKNG
+1199 DGYVRNG

-1218 HTTLSGLYTSHN
+1218 HATLSGLGGSHTHTVFKNNVMVKGTNGTSDSASIHLGIGDSDTGFKWISDGVCQMYAN
-1230 HFERSNVDPNSVVN
+1230 NVAIGQWNSGGMNWLKQPSVN
-1244 GPRTYESTSTANRPD
+1244 GQ
-1259 TNKWHQYT
+1259 KIWH
-1267 TMGTGDSNYCHQ
+1267 
-1279 LSYAYAGGTN
+1279 AGN
-1289 IYHRI
+1289 D
-1294 KNAGSWGGWMTIL
+1294 GSGSGL
-1307 DSSNY
+1307 D
-1312 AGILDGRYVNVTGD
+1312 
-1326 TMTGKL
+1326 
-1332 TIQSSSLNGTYNGL
+1332 
-1346 LVGDDCNIGDCNI
+1346 
-1359 GNTIG
+1359 
-1364 LMGTTNNNA
+1364 
-1373 GMIKFGKGGYQFGYN
+1373 
-1388 GSSHYVSGT
+1388 
-1397 NIWTNFNADLL
+1397 ADLL
-1408 DGLHASSFVRV
+1408 DGFQRTYQSLTNNNTYQKLFTLKITGTYTNSPIVFSIKGRSGREAFVALK
-1419 YTGRFSQYNKGTW
+1419 FENSNSNDP
-1432 TKILQFTIPNGSLRP
+1432 TINYFQGWGGSLAYYPRLR
-1447 SITFTW
+1447 
-1453 HPTECARDIW
+1453 A
-1463 ADFNINIRS
+1463 
-1472 GSPTF
+1472 
-1477 YANWKGGNRRNM
+1477 Y
-1489 YCVGDGT
+1489 
-1496 TYSVWVQGTKT
+1496 KT
-1507 TWDPYGLIQVTSTWD
+1507 ATSTWE
-1522 INSYQAGSLQ
+1522 IWQVSQAEPH
-1532 YSDSEPSGTYKAA
+1532 DSVYVWGVQTTDKVSFTWNGT
-1545 ASTSGFVLYADR
+1545 ASTSLPTSTTYTNCTTATIYANVSGNASTATK
-1557 LLNSRQINGTNFNG
+1557 LQTARQINGTNFDG
-1571 TANITTAKWGTARSI
+1571 SANITTAKWGNARSI
-1586 KIGNTAKNVDGSGN
+1586 RIGNTAKNVDGSGN

-1606 EIGGADAGHTHG
+1606 EIGGAAANHTHNYIVSRGNLDAQTGRTQSLGDVYSYNTVSGKTGGPTTYTSVIGFGRGTAGTVEIAGDWTSDMG
-1618 LLHNNFTTIL
+1618 LWYRALGD
-1628 ANTTTDSG
+1628 TTDDWFG
-1636 WSMING
+1636 WVKVWDS
-1642 SYNGFI
+1642 
-1648 LKSLRMQGSA
+1648 
-1658 PSWVLG
+1658 
-1664 NYAAGICFGGAD
+1664 
-1676 TKGVISVAYGSAQIR
+1676 
-1691 VAGGNSS
+1691 
-1698 KPLWS
+1698 
-1703 CDLWHNKNFNPNTKF
+1703 KNFNPNTKF

-1756 SIRNFPTLFST
+1756 SIRNFPTLFSS

-1776 NTGGSGSYSR
+1776 NTGGSGSYSW
-1786 LSGNYNFITGRTR
+1786 LSGNYTFITGRTK
-1799 EGTGRLIV
+1799 EGTGRLIL

-1825 GHHFGRVWTSPVYAS
+1825 GHHRGSDWTSSVYAS
-1840 IQPDYGGSSSF
+1840 IQPDYGGGSSI
-1851 VRIMTADDA
+1851 RIMTADDA
-1860 SLNDAECIVN
+1860 SPNDAECIVN
-1870 FILVKTS
+1870 FILVKTR

>member
-1 MIINS
+1 MVINS

-54 EISES
+54 EVSES
-59 SGSVKVSIGNSF
+59 SGSVKVNIGNSF

-139 FIVPNIMVDSTGHIT
+139 FIVPNIMIDSTGHIT

-289 ENINDPNITNAIAA
+289 ENINDVNVVNAIAA

-325 NNAMLYKG
+325 NNVMLYKG
-333 SIEAGITYPGTY
+333 SLEAGITYPGTY
-345 TPIGQIGNTYVVT
+345 TPTGQIGNTYVVT
-358 FGSGNYIDSVGYVNG
+358 FGSGNYIDSIGYING
-373 EPVEVGD
+373 EPVEIGD
-380 LIICKEETPA
+380 LVICKEDTLA

-407 TNNTGVV
+407 TNNTRVV

-484 EPKKVNFIAG
+484 EPKKINFIAG

-508 LAADPGS
+508 LAAGPGS

-559 YSNGKEVSTT
+559 YSDGKEVSTT
-569 DHTHNYAGAKTP
+569 DHNHDDRYVNVIGDTMTGALSITCS
-581 GGPALKIDLNPD
+581 D
-593 GLLDAEYG
+593 
-601 TYGGII
+601 TY
-607 QDSNN
+607 
-612 GPTSGSWSNR
+612 P
-622 IKILHNNSSGY
+622 LVLNNSSGHLAIIIKNANTNKSRFGWNQEY
-633 YTELAQNLT
+633 GSYIYDYTA
-642 GTAGVWHRRNV
+642 
-653 AGVISEWIPLLD
+653 D
-665 KSNFHTYLDETYI
+665 KYI
-678 QKQTDPNQLKNFVR
+678 NIKSD
-692 YSLESGLTINWTA
+692 SLYW
-705 GNVTP
+705 
-710 TQVIGF
+710 
-716 KENNSAQSYTFNGD
+716 NNSNPFLHTGNYATTLDTRY
-730 NIRAFANAVNRSGD
+730 VKKSGD
-744 TMSGNLTTTGII
+744 SMSGVLSITTSDIHPLVITSSNEQETSINIASKGTIGYHSSKGIF
-756 LTTTTGITHNGKSSA
+756 
-771 LLYCD
+771 LYNK
-776 GTNSFVGMSAATTY
+776 TANKTLE
-790 IRSGNTDLFHKK
+790 IN
-802 NGTDYK
+802 
-808 IWDASNDGSGSGLD
+808 NDGSILFDGNKVWHAGNDGPNSGLN
-822 ADLLD
+822 ADTLD
-827 GVQLTRLVHYADDN
+827 DVDLTNIVHYAPQN
-841 AYDNTSCSRIIPI
+841 SYDNTSCSRIIPI
-854 SNVTITDN
+854 SNIDITD
-862 SKYGSIFQWTNITT
+862 SARCGSIFQWTNITT
-876 QTPAQTGTSGN
+876 QTPAQTGTSSN
-887 WFNQLYGGTNDRLY
+887 WFNQLYGATNNRIY

-908 GDWTSWHKIAFIT
+908 GSWTPWNKLAYIT
-921 DNVASA
+921 DNVESA
-927 TKADYPTGF
+927 TKLQTARTLWGKSFDGQQNVDGCIRIQANEDSYCEGIRIKPYNNW
-936 SSRSTYSSTWG
+936 STIILGG
-947 NTTGTHITGWTTS
+947 NDLTSTTGT
-960 TGGDIA
+960 
-966 FMNDNPSAGKV
+966 SANSW
-977 SIKIDGLF
+977 SIHNNNGNF
-985 YQDEGRYKVLDTNN
+985 YINK
-999 YPSTLDS
+999 
-1006 RYLLKGSAVN
+1006 
-1016 TSNNSSWLSF
+1016 NNSSGSTGNELCNINGNWGIGTVSPSYKLHIGGNAYVASGLTSSGDIILNQNGSTGTRQLRIQCGDNNYGRI
-1026 ANNAGGVGGTM
+1026 AAGATASNAG
-1037 GVNDQWRIYGRSTAD
+1037 W
-1052 NAGYLE
+1052 LE
-1058 IATADDG
+1058 IASADDG

-1070 FRQYTGV
+1070 VRQYSGV
-1077 FSTLKRTLT
+1077 YSTVKRTLT

-1094 SIPGSLTVA
+1094 SMPGSLTVA

-1165 IVYLGYATSSQISAG
+1165 MVYLGYATSSQISAG
-1180 TNTLNKQTKWN
+1180 TNALNKQTKWN

-1206 SSNSYVLLGGGG
+1206 SSDSNVLLGGGG
-1218 HTTLSGLYTSHN
+1218 HTSLSGLYTSHN
-1230 HFERSNVDPNSVVN
+1230 HFERNTGIDPNSIVG

-1259 TNKWHQYT
+1259 TNTWHQYT
-1267 TMGTGDSNYCHQ
+1267 TMGTGDNNHCHQ

-1294 KNAGSWGGWMTIL
+1294 KNAGSWGSWMTIL

-1326 TMTGKL
+1326 TMTGRL
-1332 TIQSSSLNGTYNGL
+1332 SWSMNGVTSSISNDDSSFTHYNTNASSGHWFNKAVYVAGEIYAGTSYNQKVWHAGNDGSGSGL
-1346 LVGDDCNIGDCNI
+1346 D
-1359 GNTIG
+1359 
-1364 LMGTTNNNA
+1364 
-1373 GMIKFGKGGYQFGYN
+1373 
-1388 GSSHYVSGT
+1388 
-1397 NIWTNFNADLL
+1397 ADLL
-1408 DGLHASSFVRV
+1408 DGLHASSLGIIYNFSTHNVYYCFGTANMPQDGASLHLIVTTGSGYTATASQCRNFDV
-1419 YTGRFSQYNKGTW
+1419 YLRASNGNANGDKYYAGHVEYGYYGSGSCNVYVVQNSSTSFTIWMGITNYTGTSHFIVNHSSNVSFTYGGQTSSSLPSGAAQLQQVQHLYSDKVFNTLTLQANGTTIASYNGSSAITCNFNYSNIGAASAVHTHDDRYFTESESDNRYFRDGGIINQANPNVLVNGAYYSTSTSPVEGTYAYGILLNFRAYPDNFQMYHPDNSSDLWFRSNWNSQSTAGGTW
-1432 TKILQFTIPNGSLRP
+1432 TKIWS
-1447 SITFTW
+1447 
-1453 HPTECARDIW
+1453 
-1463 ADFNINIRS
+1463 
-1472 GSPTF
+1472 
-1477 YANWKGGNRRNM
+1477 NR
-1489 YCVGDGT
+1489 
-1496 TYSVWVQGTKT
+1496 
-1507 TWDPYGLIQVTSTWD
+1507 
-1522 INSYQAGSLQ
+1522 
-1532 YSDSEPSGTYKAA
+1532 
-1545 ASTSGFVLYADR
+1545 
-1557 LLNSRQINGTNFNG
+1557 NF
-1571 TANITTAKWGTARSI
+1571 
-1586 KIGNTAKNVDGSGN
+1586 D
-1600 VTWTFA
+1600 
-1606 EIGGADAGHTHG
+1606 
-1618 LLHNNFTTIL
+1618 
-1628 ANTTTDSG
+1628 
-1636 WSMING
+1636 
-1642 SYNGFI
+1642 
-1648 LKSLRMQGSA
+1648 
-1658 PSWVLG
+1658 
-1664 NYAAGICFGGAD
+1664 
-1676 TKGVISVAYGSAQIR
+1676 
-1691 VAGGNSS
+1691 
-1698 KPLWS
+1698 
-1703 CDLWHNKNFNPNTKF
+1703 PNTKF
-1718 NTSGGT
+1718 DTSGGT

-1730 INNTLSVSKIKA
+1730 INNTLSVNKIKA
-1742 TSTYSS
+1742 AATYSS

-1756 SIRNFPTLFST
+1756 GIRNFPSLFSI
-1767 NILWASYKV
+1767 NILWASYEV
-1776 NTGGSGSYSR
+1776 YTGGSGSYNR
-1786 LSGNYNFITGRTR
+1786 LSGNYSFITGKAR
-1799 EGTGRLIV
+1799 EGTGRLLL
-1807 TISVPSGYS
+1807 TITVPGGYS
-1816 KTQIMMFAT
+1816 KTQVMMSAT
-1825 GHHFGRVWTSPVYAS
+1825 GHHRESNWVDPIYAS
-1840 IQPDYGGSSSF
+1840 IQPDYGAGSS
-1851 VRIMTADDA
+1851 VRVLTADD
-1860 SLNDAECIVN
+1860 STHNDGYCIVN